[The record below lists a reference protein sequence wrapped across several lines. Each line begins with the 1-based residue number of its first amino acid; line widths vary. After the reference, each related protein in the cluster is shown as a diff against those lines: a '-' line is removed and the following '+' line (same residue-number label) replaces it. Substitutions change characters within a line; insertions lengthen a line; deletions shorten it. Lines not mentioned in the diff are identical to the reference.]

1 MKRER
6 TKKITLSISILAVV
20 TAIITVVALL
30 VNTQNKKAKLLA
42 DPEIQ
47 KSMEY
52 EQVQEGDEK
61 VPNTDYVQFD
71 AFFLRD
77 LDGDGYAE
85 QVRGMCRDINKTDTL
100 YMNLN
105 VLTNGKLVDGKI
117 TIKTSN
123 MNLSTAIVEDNV
135 IKQNYISNNTTEIA
149 LKDINNGTQKLIYGT
164 VNASNFGNDINK
176 YSQVNSVV
184 LTGKHIADDGTET
197 QISKTVDFNVDWY
210 GSVTASIYNYTGTQ
224 NIEEITDE
232 NKENITLNFSVTTR
246 ETTDDLILKKAV
258 LEGNIPTVNGY
269 KPTSVELTS
278 SDVNFEYDEET
289 GNFTITREASINE
302 AGIVTKTVSDYN
314 TFTFKVTYPYELYES
329 LTGDTLSL
337 QVPVKAY
344 YEGFNN
350 PNDEFQNP
358 VQSNIAERNITFL
371 WRKTEGSVARFD
383 VTIGKYRGY
392 DGNYIISK
400 EEPLKIYNG
409 TAEETED
416 LYEVRWYAYTGN
428 QINVDSIQMKENST
442 PYTDRFLNTE
452 STYFNMSDYTKN
464 TGIYFSN
471 IENTLGEDGYIKV
484 INDETGEEIHTFTKE
499 DWNNYSSSS
508 PYMYAEPVKHIR
520 IETSKANKN
529 ASFYVY
535 NIKEIDDNVLTA
547 TFTKEEFDKLE
558 YVYTYLT
565 GNVKTEGTAEYTKIN
580 DDTANARY
588 EEPIAVASITVN
600 RDTIGTQNTEKDIDL
615 TITTR
620 NDYYNMK
627 GWTNGRFLVELPEE
641 VLDVE
646 INSVNISNSSVKL
659 LAYEIVEQDGK
670 KFIKIETENENEAN
684 YTITINTNLTADPRS
699 VTQSKSVKL
708 YAYNE
713 FCNNYKNT
721 TADIYDVDGDE
732 NVTENVNYATDTLN
746 IVALSSLLT
755 NQQAT
760 NYNEAGETAV
770 APQIATIDKTEAD
783 TATVNVSVTNNFSG
797 TISEVSILGKIPFK
811 GNTFS
816 INGTD
821 LGSNYTTQMVDG
833 GITVPE
839 DMKDKVTV
847 YYSEKENPTT
857 DLNDGENGWTTT
869 PDFSKVK
876 TYLID
881 LGDYVLNVK
890 ENRVFTYQ
898 IKVPSTVSYN
908 DVSYSTHAVYFCL
921 DTAEGKFK
929 TQTETTKLGFRIE
942 RKYHLNMQKVK
953 EDTTVP
959 VQGATFSITAEGED
973 ETKLGTTNNSGT
985 FTIQNL
991 FVDKTYI
998 LKEIRTPGSYEKN
1011 ETEVKFKVIVQDDKL
1026 VLQILEGQDS
1036 LKEYNITQA
1045 TTDSRGI
1052 LNFKVENTPKYKV
1065 ILTKKDNTDGSL
1077 LAGVKYKLEEEGLG
1091 NGITVAT
1098 NKEGTL
1104 TLTGL
1109 SHDVEYTL
1117 TETEAKDYYVNE
1129 TPVKFKVVNNSGKLE
1144 FVVTSGSFNSN
1155 SQVTTGTGVT
1165 GLDAQDTVTAELTNE
1180 KIPTYQVSVKK
1191 FAKEE
1196 DTTLKG
1202 AQYKITGEGIDEKG
1216 ATYTTDETGVLTIPN
1231 LYEYVEGKN
1240 ITGVYTLQEITPPE
1254 GYALDSREL
1263 QFRVKRNTE
1272 GALELEILGDNF
1284 LRNSSVQDNTIN
1296 LEFEDEPLFKIT
1308 KIDGATKLPIQNAK
1322 FVIKEIDESYN
1333 ELGFAKDI
1341 NGNVVGTLEEN
1352 VGAGSI
1358 TFPLDEEIYPWSKL
1372 EDGTYQSGISG
1383 LTSKTST
1390 MTSKEFTLEKDGN
1403 ISFEWAVSA
1412 ESASYDYVYY
1422 TITNTKDNST
1432 IGGTST
1438 KIGGNKNVTDYNDLS
1453 FETVTEELEAGT
1465 YKIAFTYRTDSSNS
1479 YGLDSGFVK
1488 NIKVEGMNT
1497 QIPVVKT
1504 DENGE
1509 ISYGLKA
1516 GLYKATEIEAPEGY
1530 EFAENEADRTYYF
1543 GIGASKA
1550 QETEFGTSFN
1560 ASVAGDLWNKVE
1572 AVESTTDN
1580 GFVTSGY
1587 FTKEADLNNDG
1598 LADVKG
1604 NVSYYS
1610 GFIAKYN
1617 KEGNMEI
1624 ANSVYTE
1631 SGEVILHKVI
1641 QTNDGGYVVGG
1652 SFTGTNLQ
1660 VGEVSTG
1667 LTNTTNDLKGI
1678 VIKLSSS
1685 GSYEWAKEVAQEGL
1699 DYDVTALT
1707 QNLEGNIV
1715 AGVTT
1720 GENPKVIEYTN
1731 TDGSINGETTISAN
1745 VQISD
1750 MDGYNSQDV
1759 IIVSQG
1765 LTDTTTGRIDLYSN
1779 GSVTAGSELDFNA
1792 NAVARLDNGKAIIVG
1807 NYTGTAQT
1815 VKTKGNY
1822 DGIIIEYDINSST
1835 INSSKFI
1842 RGTLDEVLTS
1852 VTKTTDGGY
1861 MIGGYTYSS
1870 QVDFNQEE
1878 TTWEIPS
1885 ISGDSD
1891 GFVIKYDS
1899 DGNQAWYKQV
1909 TGDNLDEVTGVA
1921 ERDENEFVAVGYF
1934 NSTTVKG
1941 DTADSQGAS
1950 LSKYSDGFV
1959 FNYGEIIT
1967 APEVPESS
1975 EITIENNLKKF
1986 QITTDVEEVNGVKGG
2001 TITGEDEAPYE
2012 VVEYGKDSTKEIK
2025 IVPDENYKIVK
2036 ITVNGEN
2043 YEFTPAEDG
2052 SFTMPQFTNMQ
2063 TNKHI
2068 VVTFS
2073 NTASSVLVHHYVDGT
2088 QTKVAEDEHIAGTIG
2103 ESYTTAPHMDLE
2115 EYELKQVDGEYVIPD
2130 NASGTFTQEEQVITY
2145 YYVKKQV
2152 PLTVHHYI
2160 EGTNEQVPLA
2170 SGELAQDVVTKG
2182 EIGTEYTTVAL
2193 TPEELNPKYELSIT
2207 PSNANGIYS
2216 KDGIVVTYY
2225 YKAKNVEVTTT
2236 VQTHKETNEMGEEV
2250 DVAGGTIS
2258 GQNQKPYETV
2268 VYGEDSKNDIVA
2280 IPDENY
2286 QVKQIL
2292 INGEPLEFTPEEDGT
2307 VILNKFTDMT
2317 EDKHVVVEFEK
2328 IPAKVIVH
2336 YYIEGTTNKVPLQ
2349 DGGTAEDVT
2358 QTGVVGDIYAT
2369 KEAVN
2374 VNNKYELVA
2383 IPTNASGTM
2392 TRDTIVVIYY
2402 YKLKETSVIVHHYI
2416 DGTENKVPSKDGGV
2430 VEDETMTGKVDDTYT
2445 TKVSTNIANNYE
2457 VIASKLPANASGT
2470 MTVEQIVVTYY
2481 YQLKTPTLESN
2492 ISKTSTLNKV
2502 TEKDEEIPYTITYTA
2517 NIDTYIGDAEVI
2529 IVDTLPYEIDE
2540 ASSDLAGGEYN
2551 ATAKTITWKETIT
2564 GIDTFANIK
2573 KQVNITKEIKVKYK
2587 NLDVTQA
2594 NVTNKVTGT
2603 INLKTPAKT
2612 DVAEATKN
2620 IPTEFKKAIKV
2631 TKVWND
2637 NNNIAEKRPANV
2649 TLVLTGDS
2657 KTYKQQLT
2665 SANAVAGDTN
2675 TWEYTFV
2682 DLPKYDTTGN
2692 EIAYVL
2698 SEENL
2703 TSTFYTSSV
2712 NQEAKTVT
2720 NTFNVPDQ
2728 KITVTVHKAW
2738 DDNSNSA
2745 GKRPTEV
2752 TLTLT
2757 GTGEGIN
2764 ITKEQKL
2771 TSANVASGNNNVW
2784 EYTFVDL
2791 PKYDNY
2797 GDEVEYTVNEKDLNT
2812 EFYIKSSVEQTTKTV
2827 TNTFQ
2832 VPGDK
2837 VEIPVTKIWDDNNDE
2852 AKKRPASVTLQVK
2865 NGTKIVAEETVTEA
2879 DEWKHTF
2886 SVPKYDENGDVI
2898 TYTIAEKDLGNIF
2911 YTAENTVID
2920 QEAKTITNKFVVPDE
2935 KISIP
2940 VTKIW
2945 DDNNNSVGKRP
2956 EKVTMVLTAT
2966 TRSQSIILS
2975 EFGAEGEQFKH
2986 ELTAANAVEG
2996 DSNTWEYVFTDL
3008 PKYDKYGNTLSYELT
3023 EELDSIYYKE
3033 NYRDD
3038 LSYYTITNTFK
3049 VPADKISI
3057 PVVKV
3062 WNDNNN
3068 TANKRPDN
3076 VVLVLTGNDG
3086 SEARKV
3092 TLGGQYADPT
3102 NGNRWLYTFTDLPK
3116 YNATNGDEIVYTLS
3130 EEKINSKFYTTSVNQ
3145 ETKTVTN
3152 TFSVPDEKVPVTVSK
3167 VWNDNNNSA
3176 GKRPTNVTIAIS
3188 GNGKTEKV
3196 TLNSG
3201 NVITNDNIWEYIFTD
3216 LPKYDANGDE
3226 IVYTIAEEL
3235 SDEENNKFYTSN
3247 INQES
3252 KTITNTFSVP
3262 DEKVSVTVTKV
3273 WDDNSNSA
3281 GKRPTNITLKV
3292 TGNGQEYTK
3301 EITEA
3306 HKEASNSNNWKY
3318 TFTDLPKYDANG
3330 DEITYTIDEKDT
3342 NSKFYTKTSVN
3353 QTTKTIVNTFQ
3364 VPGENVTIPVTKI
3377 WDDDNNKAKKR
3388 PESVT
3393 LQVKNGE
3400 QVVAEQPVT
3409 VDTEWKHE
3417 FTVPKYD
3424 SNGNEIVYTIDE
3436 ADLNNK
3442 YYEKGNVDQTAR
3454 TITNV
3459 SKYGKVTVH
3468 YYIMNTDGTTTTIR
3482 VPDTNGTEIQDVL
3495 IEGKQGEN
3503 YDTTPAENVKQNY
3516 ELVAEKLPA
3525 NATGTI
3531 TAEDTEVIYYYRLK
3545 TPSVTNN
3552 ITKTG
3557 TDRITVANQEM
3568 SYTVTYTANVAD
3580 YIGNAEVTIVDTLP
3594 YEIDEAKSDL
3604 AGGVYDSAS
3613 KTITWKENVSDIN
3626 SYTGNGTVNV
3636 TKTFKVVY
3644 VGLDI
3649 NQEKVVNNV
3658 KGNIKLL
3665 APEKT
3670 SEDTTSSF
3678 DTPIYKAIISSEKLV
3693 DKTEAI
3699 EGEKVTYTVRIAN
3712 EGNLAKTVTVR
3723 DTLPAGITFDND
3735 TLIQVGTTGT
3745 VYTEQNLKNGIPV
3758 EVPANG
3764 SIDVVFAGKVDK
3776 LASNEYSKT
3785 LTNQATVD
3793 NEPTNEVTTNV
3804 TKANITAHKEAEPVS
3819 GNKVRLGD
3827 EITYRI
3833 RVRNDG
3839 TREGTA
3845 IVKDTIPTG
3854 TTFVE
3859 GSVKIDNI
3867 ADSTKTATDLA
3878 NGITLNVPMSTE
3890 KVVEF
3895 KVTVNKLIDGTKI
3908 KNTAYINQ
3916 NGEDKKVPEEPEHT
3930 YVEPK
3935 EEQSISKNGTATI
3948 ESLNGEITYNINYTA
3963 RITDYSGR
3971 ATVKLVDKLPYAI
3984 DEAKSDLAGGTYD
3997 AQAQT
4002 ITWEEAVEGIQLT
4015 EEKEVTINKT
4025 VKVVYIGISQET
4037 TAIKNVVTGH
4047 IEYETPEMISDEVT
4061 ANWTTTTGFIVN
4073 IPVSKVWEDDSNKL
4087 GQRPTKVVFKLHG
4100 SDGSEYTKELAKPGT
4115 AGSTTTQ
4122 DSTNPNKWNDIF
4134 ENLPKYDE
4142 NKQEIVYTL
4151 TEEEKTE
4158 GDLRY
4163 YDSIVTDK
4171 TVTNTNKYGK
4181 VTVHHYIMNTDGS
4194 LTTTRVPDV
4203 NGTEI
4208 PDVVIEGKEGT
4219 SYETEPATNI
4229 NEKYELVAEKLPA
4242 NATGTIEK
4250 YNEEKPQEV
4259 IYYYRLKP
4267 AKVLINYLEKDED
4280 TDDSNNLVLTAQEK
4294 IDGHVDDVYNTDTDH
4309 RKETIEK
4316 DGKTYTLVS
4325 DSGNKTGNMTVQ
4337 DITVTYYYLQNT
4349 KATVRYVER
4358 NPETHEIVK
4367 DLEEPTVKEGLVGD
4381 EFVTNS
4387 KDFVGYKLVE
4397 SPEKTTIEMTKEEQT
4412 LIYYYE
4418 PVYTG
4423 LIENHIDDKTG
4434 KVLYTETHDVQVG
4447 EDYDIPS
4454 KEFEGYD
4461 LVESKL
4467 PENAKGTMGEELVTV
4482 NYYYIKK
4489 AVLEVNYIDKL
4500 TGEPLTEQIVDE
4512 TKHEGDEY
4520 TTEQKTF
4527 ENYDLIEVPEN
4538 STGTMVVET
4547 DEEGNITNNRTV
4559 VTYYY
4564 SKKSA
4569 GVEEHHIDIRTG
4581 EELEE
4586 PTLHKGHVGDE
4597 YDIKAKEFLSYVVAT
4612 TDKDGNNVLPENAT
4626 GTMTAEKIVVNYYY
4640 NQPAKVIVHYVEKA
4654 TGKELEEINPETGEL
4669 QNSQVVI
4676 EGFNQDEYE
4685 TTAKEFEYYTLIESP
4700 EEPNGTMKVE
4710 IVKDEEGNDI
4720 VNNTIELYYYYEAK
4734 PFNIGVEKEITG
4746 IIVNGER
4753 RAPENGKLEKVEIY
4767 RKSTENTSV
4776 QVEYKIKVM
4785 NTGEVNGN
4793 ATIEENIPEGMNLA
4807 NNDGTWE
4814 EQEGKLIKVIPEL
4827 GAGET
4832 KEYTVLLNWEQ
4843 TGENMGEKANEAKLV
4858 ETGNVPGFVDN
4869 NDKDNTSNAN
4879 VIISVETGELPI
4891 GLILALVAL
4900 VGLETVTLR
4909 YAVVLTKRQKKK
4921 VNKK

>member
-1 MKRER
+1 MKGKR
-6 TKKITLSISILAVV
+6 TKKITLSISALAVV

-30 VNTQNKKAKLLA
+30 VNTQNQKAKLLA

-164 VNASNFGNDINK
+164 VNASNFGNDTNK

-197 QISKTVDFNVDWY
+197 QISKKVDFNVDWY
-210 GSVTASIYNYTGTQ
+210 GSVTASISNYTGTQ

-258 LEGNIPTVNGY
+258 LEGTIPTVNGY

-314 TFTFKVTYPYELYES
+314 TFNFKVTYPYELYES

-337 QVPVKAY
+337 IVPVKAY

-358 VQSNIAERNITFL
+358 IQSNIAERNITFL
-371 WRKTEGSVARFD
+371 WRKPEGSVARFD

-409 TAEETED
+409 TAEETEN
-416 LYEVRWYAYTGN
+416 LYEVRWYAYTGD

-535 NIKEIDDNVLTA
+535 NIKEINDNVLTA

-565 GNVKTEGTAEYTKIN
+565 GNVKTEGSAEYTKIN

-588 EEPIAVASITVN
+588 EEPISVASITVN

-615 TITTR
+615 KITTR

-641 VLDVE
+641 ILDVE

-659 LAYEIVEQDGK
+659 LAYEIIEKDGK

-732 NVTENVNYATDTLN
+732 NLTENVNYSTDTLN
-746 IVALSSLLT
+746 IVAPSSLLT

-783 TATVNVSVTNNFSG
+783 TATVNVSVTNNYSG
-797 TISEVSILGKIPFK
+797 TISEVSILGKIPFE

-839 DMKDKVTV
+839 DMQDKFTV

-857 DLNDGENGWTTT
+857 DLNDSENGWTTT

-908 DVSYSTHAVYFCL
+908 DVSYSAHAVYFCL
-921 DTAEGKFK
+921 DTAEGKFR

-942 RKYHLNMQKVK
+942 RKYHLNMTKVK
-953 EDTTVP
+953 ENTTVP
-959 VQGATFSITAEGED
+959 VQGATFSITPEGED
-973 ETKLGTTNNSGT
+973 DTKLGTTNNSGT

-1011 ETEVKFKVIVQDDKL
+1011 ETEVKFKVTVQDDKL

-1036 LKEYNITQA
+1036 LKEYSITQA

-1077 LAGVKYKLEEEGLG
+1077 LAGVKYKLEGEGLG

-1216 ATYTTDETGVLTIPN
+1216 ATYTTDDTGVLTIPN

-1272 GALELEILGDNF
+1272 GALELEVLGDNF

-1322 FVIKEIDESYN
+1322 FVIKEIDENYN

-1358 TFPLDEEIYPWSKL
+1358 TFPLDEETYPWSKL

-1403 ISFEWAVSA
+1403 ISFEWAVSS

-1438 KIGGNKNVTDYNDLS
+1438 KIGGNKEVTDYNDLS

-1530 EFAENEADRTYYF
+1530 ELAENEADRTYYF

-1604 NVSYYS
+1604 NDSYYS

-1731 TDGSINGETTISAN
+1731 TDGNINYETTISAN

-1885 ISGDSD
+1885 ISGNSD
-1891 GFVIKYDS
+1891 GFVIKYDAE
-1899 DGNQAWYKQV
+1899 GNQAWYKQV

-1986 QITTDVEEVNGVKGG
+1986 QITTDVEEVDGVKGG

-2012 VVEYGKDSTKEIK
+2012 IVEYGKDSTKEIK

-2073 NTASSVLVHHYVDGT
+2073 NTASSVLVHHYIDGT

-2216 KDGIVVTYY
+2216 KDGVVVTYY

-2280 IPDENY
+2280 VPDENY

-2336 YYIEGTTNKVPLQ
+2336 YYIEGTTDKVPLQ
-2349 DGGTAEDVT
+2349 DGGTADDVT

-2369 KEAVN
+2369 KPADN
-2374 VNNKYELVA
+2374 VNSMYEL
-2383 IPTNASGTM
+2383 ISTPTNASGTM
-2392 TRDTIVVIYY
+2392 TKDTIEVIYY
-2402 YKLKETSVIVHHYI
+2402 YKLKATSVLVHHYKENT
-2416 DGTENKVPSKDGGV
+2416 TEKLSNDV
-2430 VEDETMTGKVDDTYT
+2430 TMNGEVGDSYT
-2445 TKVSTNIANNYE
+2445 TQVATDIPQNYE
-2457 VIASKLPANASGT
+2457 LVATPANATGS
-2470 MTVEQIVVTYY
+2470 MTEEQIVVTYY
-2481 YQLKTPTLESN
+2481 Y
-2492 ISKTSTLNKV
+2492 
-2502 TEKDEEIPYTITYTA
+2502 
-2517 NIDTYIGDAEVI
+2517 
-2529 IVDTLPYEIDE
+2529 
-2540 ASSDLAGGEYN
+2540 
-2551 ATAKTITWKETIT
+2551 
-2564 GIDTFANIK
+2564 
-2573 KQVNITKEIKVKYK
+2573 
-2587 NLDVTQA
+2587 
-2594 NVTNKVTGT
+2594 
-2603 INLKTPAKT
+2603 
-2612 DVAEATKN
+2612 
-2620 IPTEFKKAIKV
+2620 
-2631 TKVWND
+2631 
-2637 NNNIAEKRPANV
+2637 
-2649 TLVLTGDS
+2649 
-2657 KTYKQQLT
+2657 
-2665 SANAVAGDTN
+2665 
-2675 TWEYTFV
+2675 
-2682 DLPKYDTTGN
+2682 
-2692 EIAYVL
+2692 
-2698 SEENL
+2698 
-2703 TSTFYTSSV
+2703 
-2712 NQEAKTVT
+2712 
-2720 NTFNVPDQ
+2720 
-2728 KITVTVHKAW
+2728 
-2738 DDNSNSA
+2738 
-2745 GKRPTEV
+2745 
-2752 TLTLT
+2752 
-2757 GTGEGIN
+2757 
-2764 ITKEQKL
+2764 
-2771 TSANVASGNNNVW
+2771 
-2784 EYTFVDL
+2784 
-2791 PKYDNY
+2791 
-2797 GDEVEYTVNEKDLNT
+2797 
-2812 EFYIKSSVEQTTKTV
+2812 
-2827 TNTFQ
+2827 
-2832 VPGDK
+2832 
-2837 VEIPVTKIWDDNNDE
+2837 
-2852 AKKRPASVTLQVK
+2852 
-2865 NGTKIVAEETVTEA
+2865 
-2879 DEWKHTF
+2879 
-2886 SVPKYDENGDVI
+2886 
-2898 TYTIAEKDLGNIF
+2898 
-2911 YTAENTVID
+2911 
-2920 QEAKTITNKFVVPDE
+2920 
-2935 KISIP
+2935 
-2940 VTKIW
+2940 
-2945 DDNNNSVGKRP
+2945 
-2956 EKVTMVLTAT
+2956 
-2966 TRSQSIILS
+2966 
-2975 EFGAEGEQFKH
+2975 
-2986 ELTAANAVEG
+2986 
-2996 DSNTWEYVFTDL
+2996 
-3008 PKYDKYGNTLSYELT
+3008 
-3023 EELDSIYYKE
+3023 
-3033 NYRDD
+3033 
-3038 LSYYTITNTFK
+3038 
-3049 VPADKISI
+3049 
-3057 PVVKV
+3057 
-3062 WNDNNN
+3062 
-3068 TANKRPDN
+3068 
-3076 VVLVLTGNDG
+3076 
-3086 SEARKV
+3086 
-3092 TLGGQYADPT
+3092 
-3102 NGNRWLYTFTDLPK
+3102 
-3116 YNATNGDEIVYTLS
+3116 
-3130 EEKINSKFYTTSVNQ
+3130 
-3145 ETKTVTN
+3145 
-3152 TFSVPDEKVPVTVSK
+3152 
-3167 VWNDNNNSA
+3167 
-3176 GKRPTNVTIAIS
+3176 
-3188 GNGKTEKV
+3188 
-3196 TLNSG
+3196 
-3201 NVITNDNIWEYIFTD
+3201 
-3216 LPKYDANGDE
+3216 
-3226 IVYTIAEEL
+3226 
-3235 SDEENNKFYTSN
+3235 
-3247 INQES
+3247 
-3252 KTITNTFSVP
+3252 
-3262 DEKVSVTVTKV
+3262 
-3273 WDDNSNSA
+3273 
-3281 GKRPTNITLKV
+3281 
-3292 TGNGQEYTK
+3292 
-3301 EITEA
+3301 
-3306 HKEASNSNNWKY
+3306 
-3318 TFTDLPKYDANG
+3318 
-3330 DEITYTIDEKDT
+3330 
-3342 NSKFYTKTSVN
+3342 
-3353 QTTKTIVNTFQ
+3353 
-3364 VPGENVTIPVTKI
+3364 
-3377 WDDDNNKAKKR
+3377 
-3388 PESVT
+3388 
-3393 LQVKNGE
+3393 
-3400 QVVAEQPVT
+3400 
-3409 VDTEWKHE
+3409 
-3417 FTVPKYD
+3417 
-3424 SNGNEIVYTIDE
+3424 
-3436 ADLNNK
+3436 
-3442 YYEKGNVDQTAR
+3442 
-3454 TITNV
+3454 
-3459 SKYGKVTVH
+3459 
-3468 YYIMNTDGTTTTIR
+3468 
-3482 VPDTNGTEIQDVL
+3482 
-3495 IEGKQGEN
+3495 
-3503 YDTTPAENVKQNY
+3503 
-3516 ELVAEKLPA
+3516 
-3525 NATGTI
+3525 
-3531 TAEDTEVIYYYRLK
+3531 RLK
-3545 TPSVTNN
+3545 TPN
-3552 ITKTG
+3552 ITNQVINKTG

-3568 SYTVTYTANVAD
+3568 SYTVTYTANVTD

-3604 AGGVYDSAS
+3604 AGGTYDSAS
-3613 KTITWKENVSDIN
+3613 KTITWKDNVSNID
-3626 SYTGNGTVNV
+3626 SYNGNGTVNV

-3644 VGLDI
+3644 VGIDI
-3649 NQEKVVNNV
+3649 MTTDRVVNNV

-3665 APEKT
+3665 TPEKT
-3670 SEDTTSSF
+3670 SEDVTGSQEST
-3678 DTPIYKAIISSEKLV
+3678 IYKAIISSEKLV

-3699 EGEKVTYTVRIAN
+3699 EGEKVTYTIRITN

-3804 TKANITAHKEAEPVS
+3804 TKANITAHKEAEPAS

-3859 GSVKIDNI
+3859 GSVKIDNV
-3867 ADSTKTATDLA
+3867 ADSTKTATDLQ
-3878 NGITLNVPMSTE
+3878 NGISITVGVGAE

-3935 EEQSISKNGTATI
+3935 EEQHISKNGTATI
-3948 ESLNGEITYNINYTA
+3948 ENLNSEITYNINYTA

-3971 ATVKLVDKLPYAI
+3971 ATVKLIDTLPYAI
-3984 DEAKSDLAGGTYD
+3984 DEARSDLAGGTYD

-4002 ITWEEAVEGIQLT
+4002 ITWKEAVEGIQLT

-4025 VKVVYIGISQET
+4025 VKVVYTGISQET

-4047 IEYETPEMISDEVT
+4047 IEYETPEMTSDEVT

-4208 PDVVIEGKEGT
+4208 ADVVIEGKEGDPYT
-4219 SYETEPATNI
+4219 TAEANNI
-4229 NEKYELVAEKLPA
+4229 NEKYELVAERLPA

-4358 NPETHEIVK
+4358 NPETHDIVK

-4586 PTLHKGHVGDE
+4586 PTLHEGHVGDE

-4612 TDKDGNNVLPENAT
+4612 TDKDGNNVLPENAA
-4626 GTMTAEKIVVNYYY
+4626 GTMTEEKIVVNYYY

-4654 TGKELEEINPETGEL
+4654 TGKEIEEINPETGEL

-4676 EGFNQDEYE
+4676 EGFNQDKYE

-4710 IVKDEEGNDI
+4710 IVKDEEGKDI
-4720 VNNTIELYYYYEAK
+4720 VNNTIDVYYYYEAK
-4734 PFNIGVEKEITG
+4734 TFNIGVEKEITG

-4753 RAPENGKLEKVEIY
+4753 RAPTNGKLEKVEIY
-4767 RKSTENTSV
+4767 RKSTESTSV
-4776 QVEYKIKVM
+4776 QVEYKIKVS
-4785 NTGEVNGN
+4785 NTGEVSGN
-4793 ATIEENIPEGMNLA
+4793 ATIEENIPEGMSLA

-4843 TGENMGEKANEAKLV
+4843 TGENMGEKANEVKLV

>member
-1 MKRER
+1 MKGKR
-6 TKKITLSISILAVV
+6 TKKITLSISALAVV

-30 VNTQNKKAKLLA
+30 VNTQNQKAKLLA

-164 VNASNFGNDINK
+164 VNASNFGNDTNK

-210 GSVTASIYNYTGTQ
+210 GSVTASISNYTGTQ

-258 LEGNIPTVNGY
+258 LEGTIPTVNGY

-314 TFTFKVTYPYELYES
+314 TFNFKVTYPYELYES

-337 QVPVKAY
+337 IVPVKAY

-358 VQSNIAERNITFL
+358 IQSNIAERNITFL
-371 WRKTEGSVARFD
+371 WRKPEGSVARFD

-416 LYEVRWYAYTGN
+416 LYEVRWYAYTGD

-565 GNVKTEGTAEYTKIN
+565 GNVKTEGSAEYTKIN

-588 EEPIAVASITVN
+588 EEPISVASITVN

-615 TITTR
+615 KITTR

-641 VLDVE
+641 ILDVE

-659 LAYEIVEQDGK
+659 LAYEIIEKDGK

-732 NVTENVNYATDTLN
+732 NLTENVNYSTDTLN
-746 IVALSSLLT
+746 IVAPSSLLT

-783 TATVNVSVTNNFSG
+783 TATVNVSVTNNYSG

-908 DVSYSTHAVYFCL
+908 DVSYSAHAVYFCL

-942 RKYHLNMQKVK
+942 RKYHFNMQKVK

-1011 ETEVKFKVIVQDDKL
+1011 ETEVKFKVTVQDDKL

-1036 LKEYNITQA
+1036 LKEYSITQA

-1077 LAGVKYKLEEEGLG
+1077 LAGVKYKLEGEGLG

-1216 ATYTTDETGVLTIPN
+1216 ATYTTDDTGVLTIPN

-1272 GALELEILGDNF
+1272 GALELEVLGDNF

-1322 FVIKEIDESYN
+1322 FVIKEIDENYN

-1358 TFPLDEEIYPWSKL
+1358 TFPLDEETYPWSKL

-1403 ISFEWAVSA
+1403 ISFEWAVSS
-1412 ESASYDYVYY
+1412 ENASYDYVYY

-1438 KIGGNKNVTDYNDLS
+1438 KIGGNSSITDYNDLS

-1465 YKIAFTYRTDSSNS
+1465 YKIAFTYRTDGSNS
-1479 YGLDSGFVK
+1479 EGLDSGFVK
-1488 NIKVEGMNT
+1488 NIKLEGMNT

-1530 EFAENEADRTYYF
+1530 ELAENEADRTYYF

-1604 NVSYYS
+1604 NDSYYS

-1641 QTNDGGYVVGG
+1641 QTNDGGYLVGG
-1652 SFTGTNLQ
+1652 SFTGANLQ

-1731 TDGSINGETTISAN
+1731 TDGNINYETTISAN

-1815 VKTKGNY
+1815 VSTKGNY

-1885 ISGDSD
+1885 ISGNSD
-1891 GFVIKYDS
+1891 GFVIKYDAE
-1899 DGNQAWYKQV
+1899 GNQAWYKQV

-1986 QITTDVEEVNGVKGG
+1986 QITTDIEEVDGVKGG

-2012 VVEYGKDSTKEIK
+2012 TVEYGKDSTKEIK

-2073 NTASSVLVHHYVDGT
+2073 NTASSVLVHHYIDGT

-2216 KDGIVVTYY
+2216 KDGVVVTYY

-2280 IPDENY
+2280 VPDENY

-2336 YYIEGTTNKVPLQ
+2336 YYIEGTTDKVPLQ
-2349 DGGTAEDVT
+2349 DGGTADDVT

-2369 KEAVN
+2369 KPADN
-2374 VNNKYELVA
+2374 VNSMYEL
-2383 IPTNASGTM
+2383 ISTPTNASGTM
-2392 TRDTIVVIYY
+2392 TKDTIEVIYY
-2402 YKLKETSVIVHHYI
+2402 YKLKATSVLVHHYKENT
-2416 DGTENKVPSKDGGV
+2416 TEKLSNDV
-2430 VEDETMTGKVDDTYT
+2430 TINGKVGESYT
-2445 TKVSTNIANNYE
+2445 TQVAT
-2457 VIASKLPANASGT
+2457 
-2470 MTVEQIVVTYY
+2470 
-2481 YQLKTPTLESN
+2481 
-2492 ISKTSTLNKV
+2492 
-2502 TEKDEEIPYTITYTA
+2502 DIP
-2517 NIDTYIGDAEVI
+2517 
-2529 IVDTLPYEIDE
+2529 
-2540 ASSDLAGGEYN
+2540 
-2551 ATAKTITWKETIT
+2551 
-2564 GIDTFANIK
+2564 
-2573 KQVNITKEIKVKYK
+2573 
-2587 NLDVTQA
+2587 
-2594 NVTNKVTGT
+2594 
-2603 INLKTPAKT
+2603 
-2612 DVAEATKN
+2612 
-2620 IPTEFKKAIKV
+2620 
-2631 TKVWND
+2631 
-2637 NNNIAEKRPANV
+2637 
-2649 TLVLTGDS
+2649 
-2657 KTYKQQLT
+2657 
-2665 SANAVAGDTN
+2665 
-2675 TWEYTFV
+2675 
-2682 DLPKYDTTGN
+2682 
-2692 EIAYVL
+2692 
-2698 SEENL
+2698 
-2703 TSTFYTSSV
+2703 
-2712 NQEAKTVT
+2712 
-2720 NTFNVPDQ
+2720 
-2728 KITVTVHKAW
+2728 
-2738 DDNSNSA
+2738 
-2745 GKRPTEV
+2745 
-2752 TLTLT
+2752 
-2757 GTGEGIN
+2757 
-2764 ITKEQKL
+2764 
-2771 TSANVASGNNNVW
+2771 
-2784 EYTFVDL
+2784 
-2791 PKYDNY
+2791 
-2797 GDEVEYTVNEKDLNT
+2797 
-2812 EFYIKSSVEQTTKTV
+2812 
-2827 TNTFQ
+2827 
-2832 VPGDK
+2832 
-2837 VEIPVTKIWDDNNDE
+2837 
-2852 AKKRPASVTLQVK
+2852 
-2865 NGTKIVAEETVTEA
+2865 
-2879 DEWKHTF
+2879 
-2886 SVPKYDENGDVI
+2886 
-2898 TYTIAEKDLGNIF
+2898 
-2911 YTAENTVID
+2911 
-2920 QEAKTITNKFVVPDE
+2920 
-2935 KISIP
+2935 
-2940 VTKIW
+2940 
-2945 DDNNNSVGKRP
+2945 
-2956 EKVTMVLTAT
+2956 
-2966 TRSQSIILS
+2966 
-2975 EFGAEGEQFKH
+2975 
-2986 ELTAANAVEG
+2986 
-2996 DSNTWEYVFTDL
+2996 
-3008 PKYDKYGNTLSYELT
+3008 
-3023 EELDSIYYKE
+3023 
-3033 NYRDD
+3033 
-3038 LSYYTITNTFK
+3038 
-3049 VPADKISI
+3049 
-3057 PVVKV
+3057 
-3062 WNDNNN
+3062 
-3068 TANKRPDN
+3068 
-3076 VVLVLTGNDG
+3076 
-3086 SEARKV
+3086 
-3092 TLGGQYADPT
+3092 
-3102 NGNRWLYTFTDLPK
+3102 
-3116 YNATNGDEIVYTLS
+3116 
-3130 EEKINSKFYTTSVNQ
+3130 
-3145 ETKTVTN
+3145 
-3152 TFSVPDEKVPVTVSK
+3152 
-3167 VWNDNNNSA
+3167 
-3176 GKRPTNVTIAIS
+3176 
-3188 GNGKTEKV
+3188 
-3196 TLNSG
+3196 
-3201 NVITNDNIWEYIFTD
+3201 
-3216 LPKYDANGDE
+3216 
-3226 IVYTIAEEL
+3226 
-3235 SDEENNKFYTSN
+3235 
-3247 INQES
+3247 
-3252 KTITNTFSVP
+3252 
-3262 DEKVSVTVTKV
+3262 
-3273 WDDNSNSA
+3273 
-3281 GKRPTNITLKV
+3281 
-3292 TGNGQEYTK
+3292 
-3301 EITEA
+3301 
-3306 HKEASNSNNWKY
+3306 
-3318 TFTDLPKYDANG
+3318 
-3330 DEITYTIDEKDT
+3330 
-3342 NSKFYTKTSVN
+3342 
-3353 QTTKTIVNTFQ
+3353 
-3364 VPGENVTIPVTKI
+3364 
-3377 WDDDNNKAKKR
+3377 
-3388 PESVT
+3388 
-3393 LQVKNGE
+3393 
-3400 QVVAEQPVT
+3400 
-3409 VDTEWKHE
+3409 
-3417 FTVPKYD
+3417 
-3424 SNGNEIVYTIDE
+3424 
-3436 ADLNNK
+3436 
-3442 YYEKGNVDQTAR
+3442 
-3454 TITNV
+3454 
-3459 SKYGKVTVH
+3459 
-3468 YYIMNTDGTTTTIR
+3468 
-3482 VPDTNGTEIQDVL
+3482 
-3495 IEGKQGEN
+3495 
-3503 YDTTPAENVKQNY
+3503 QNY
-3516 ELVAEKLPA
+3516 ELVATPS
-3525 NATGTI
+3525 NATGTM
-3531 TAEDTEVIYYYRLK
+3531 AEDQIVVIYYYRLK
-3545 TPSVTNN
+3545 TPN
-3552 ITKTG
+3552 ITNQVINKTG

-3568 SYTVTYTANVAD
+3568 SYTVTYRAEVID

-3594 YEIDEAKSDL
+3594 YEIDKAKSDL
-3604 AGGVYDSAS
+3604 AGGTYDSAS
-3613 KTITWKENVSDIN
+3613 KTITWKDNVSNID
-3626 SYTGNGTVNV
+3626 SYNGNGTVNV

-3644 VGLDI
+3644 VGIDI
-3649 NQEKVVNNV
+3649 MTTDRVVNNV

-3665 APEKT
+3665 TPEKT
-3670 SEDTTSSF
+3670 SEDVTGSQEST
-3678 DTPIYKAIISSEKLV
+3678 IYKAIISSEKLV

-3699 EGEKVTYTVRIAN
+3699 EGEKVTYTIRITN

-3804 TKANITAHKEAEPVS
+3804 TKANITAHKEAEPAS

-3859 GSVKIDNI
+3859 GSVKIDNV
-3867 ADSTKTATDLA
+3867 ADSTKTATDLQ
-3878 NGITLNVPMSTE
+3878 NGISITVGVGAE

-4025 VKVVYIGISQET
+4025 IKVVYTGISQET

-4047 IEYETPEMISDEVT
+4047 IEYETPEMESDEVT

-4208 PDVVIEGKEGT
+4208 ADVVIEGKEGDPYT
-4219 SYETEPATNI
+4219 TTEANNI
-4229 NEKYELVAEKLPA
+4229 NEKYELVAERLPA

-4325 DSGNKTGNMTVQ
+4325 DSGNKTGNMTLQ

-4586 PTLHKGHVGDE
+4586 PTLHEGHVGDE

-4612 TDKDGNNVLPENAT
+4612 TDKDGNNVLPENAA
-4626 GTMTAEKIVVNYYY
+4626 GTMTEEKIVVNYYY
-4640 NQPAKVIVHYVEKA
+4640 NQPAKVVVHYVEKA
-4654 TGKELEEINPETGEL
+4654 TGKEIEEINPETGEL

-4676 EGFNQDEYE
+4676 EGFNQDKYE

-4710 IVKDEEGNDI
+4710 IVKDEEGNDV

-4753 RAPENGKLEKVEIY
+4753 RAPTNGKLEKVEIY
-4767 RKSTENTSV
+4767 RKSTESTSV
-4776 QVEYKIKVM
+4776 QVEYKIKVS
-4785 NTGEVNGN
+4785 NTGEVSGN
-4793 ATIEENIPEGMNLA
+4793 ATIEEKIPEGMSLA
-4807 NNDGTWE
+4807 NNDETWE

-4843 TGENMGEKANEAKLV
+4843 FGNNMGEKANEVKLV

>member
-1 MKRER
+1 MKGKR
-6 TKKITLSISILAVV
+6 TKKITLSISALAVV

-30 VNTQNKKAKLLA
+30 VNTQNQKAKLLA

-164 VNASNFGNDINK
+164 VNASNFGNDTNK

-197 QISKTVDFNVDWY
+197 QISKKVDFNVDWY
-210 GSVTASIYNYTGTQ
+210 GSVTASISNYTGTQ

-258 LEGNIPTVNGY
+258 LEGTIPTVNGY

-314 TFTFKVTYPYELYES
+314 TFNFKVTYPYELYES

-337 QVPVKAY
+337 IVPVKAY

-358 VQSNIAERNITFL
+358 IQSNIAERNITFL
-371 WRKTEGSVARFD
+371 WRKPEGSVARFD

-416 LYEVRWYAYTGN
+416 LYEVRWYAYTGD

-565 GNVKTEGTAEYTKIN
+565 GNVKTEGSAEYTKIN

-588 EEPIAVASITVN
+588 EEPISVASITVN

-615 TITTR
+615 KITTR

-641 VLDVE
+641 ILDVE

-659 LAYEIVEQDGK
+659 LAYEIIEKDGK

-732 NVTENVNYATDTLN
+732 NLTENVNYSTDTLN
-746 IVALSSLLT
+746 IVAPSSLLT

-783 TATVNVSVTNNFSG
+783 TATVNVSVTNNYSG
-797 TISEVSILGKIPFK
+797 TISEVSILGKIPFE

-839 DMKDKVTV
+839 DMQDKFTV

-857 DLNDGENGWTTT
+857 DLNDSENGWTTT

-908 DVSYSTHAVYFCL
+908 DVSYSAHAVYFCL
-921 DTAEGKFK
+921 DTAEGKFR

-942 RKYHLNMQKVK
+942 RKYHLNMTKVK
-953 EDTTVP
+953 ENTTVP
-959 VQGATFSITAEGED
+959 VQGATFSITPEGED
-973 ETKLGTTNNSGT
+973 DTKLGTTNNSGT

-1011 ETEVKFKVIVQDDKL
+1011 ETEVKFKVTVQDDKL

-1036 LKEYNITQA
+1036 LKEYSITQA

-1077 LAGVKYKLEEEGLG
+1077 LAGVKYKLEGEGLG

-1216 ATYTTDETGVLTIPN
+1216 ATYTTDDTGVLTIPN

-1272 GALELEILGDNF
+1272 GALELEVLGDNF

-1322 FVIKEIDESYN
+1322 FVIKEIDENYN

-1358 TFPLDEEIYPWSKL
+1358 TFPLDEETYPWSKL

-1403 ISFEWAVSA
+1403 ISFEWAVSS

-1438 KIGGNKNVTDYNDLS
+1438 KIGGNKEVTDYNDLS

-1530 EFAENEADRTYYF
+1530 ELAENEADRTYYF

-1604 NVSYYS
+1604 NDSYYS

-1731 TDGSINGETTISAN
+1731 TDGNINYETTISAN

-1885 ISGDSD
+1885 ISGNSD
-1891 GFVIKYDS
+1891 GFVIKYDAE
-1899 DGNQAWYKQV
+1899 GNQAWYKQV

-1986 QITTDVEEVNGVKGG
+1986 QITTDVEEVDGVKGG

-2012 VVEYGKDSTKEIK
+2012 IVEYGKDSTKEIK

-2073 NTASSVLVHHYVDGT
+2073 NTASSVLVHHYIDGT

-2216 KDGIVVTYY
+2216 KDGVVVTYY

-2280 IPDENY
+2280 VPDENY

-2336 YYIEGTTNKVPLQ
+2336 YYIEGTTDKVPLQ
-2349 DGGTAEDVT
+2349 DGGTADDVT

-2369 KEAVN
+2369 KPADN
-2374 VNNKYELVA
+2374 VNSMYEL
-2383 IPTNASGTM
+2383 ISTPTNASGTM
-2392 TRDTIVVIYY
+2392 TKDTIEVIYY
-2402 YKLKETSVIVHHYI
+2402 YKLKATSVLVHHYKENT
-2416 DGTENKVPSKDGGV
+2416 TEKLSNDV
-2430 VEDETMTGKVDDTYT
+2430 TMNGEVGDSYT
-2445 TKVSTNIANNYE
+2445 TQVATDIPQNYE
-2457 VIASKLPANASGT
+2457 LVATPANATGS
-2470 MTVEQIVVTYY
+2470 MTEEQIVVTYY
-2481 YQLKTPTLESN
+2481 Y
-2492 ISKTSTLNKV
+2492 
-2502 TEKDEEIPYTITYTA
+2502 
-2517 NIDTYIGDAEVI
+2517 
-2529 IVDTLPYEIDE
+2529 
-2540 ASSDLAGGEYN
+2540 
-2551 ATAKTITWKETIT
+2551 
-2564 GIDTFANIK
+2564 
-2573 KQVNITKEIKVKYK
+2573 
-2587 NLDVTQA
+2587 
-2594 NVTNKVTGT
+2594 
-2603 INLKTPAKT
+2603 
-2612 DVAEATKN
+2612 
-2620 IPTEFKKAIKV
+2620 
-2631 TKVWND
+2631 
-2637 NNNIAEKRPANV
+2637 
-2649 TLVLTGDS
+2649 
-2657 KTYKQQLT
+2657 
-2665 SANAVAGDTN
+2665 
-2675 TWEYTFV
+2675 
-2682 DLPKYDTTGN
+2682 
-2692 EIAYVL
+2692 
-2698 SEENL
+2698 
-2703 TSTFYTSSV
+2703 
-2712 NQEAKTVT
+2712 
-2720 NTFNVPDQ
+2720 
-2728 KITVTVHKAW
+2728 
-2738 DDNSNSA
+2738 
-2745 GKRPTEV
+2745 
-2752 TLTLT
+2752 
-2757 GTGEGIN
+2757 
-2764 ITKEQKL
+2764 
-2771 TSANVASGNNNVW
+2771 
-2784 EYTFVDL
+2784 
-2791 PKYDNY
+2791 
-2797 GDEVEYTVNEKDLNT
+2797 
-2812 EFYIKSSVEQTTKTV
+2812 
-2827 TNTFQ
+2827 
-2832 VPGDK
+2832 
-2837 VEIPVTKIWDDNNDE
+2837 
-2852 AKKRPASVTLQVK
+2852 
-2865 NGTKIVAEETVTEA
+2865 
-2879 DEWKHTF
+2879 
-2886 SVPKYDENGDVI
+2886 
-2898 TYTIAEKDLGNIF
+2898 
-2911 YTAENTVID
+2911 
-2920 QEAKTITNKFVVPDE
+2920 
-2935 KISIP
+2935 
-2940 VTKIW
+2940 
-2945 DDNNNSVGKRP
+2945 
-2956 EKVTMVLTAT
+2956 
-2966 TRSQSIILS
+2966 
-2975 EFGAEGEQFKH
+2975 
-2986 ELTAANAVEG
+2986 
-2996 DSNTWEYVFTDL
+2996 
-3008 PKYDKYGNTLSYELT
+3008 
-3023 EELDSIYYKE
+3023 
-3033 NYRDD
+3033 
-3038 LSYYTITNTFK
+3038 
-3049 VPADKISI
+3049 
-3057 PVVKV
+3057 
-3062 WNDNNN
+3062 
-3068 TANKRPDN
+3068 
-3076 VVLVLTGNDG
+3076 
-3086 SEARKV
+3086 
-3092 TLGGQYADPT
+3092 
-3102 NGNRWLYTFTDLPK
+3102 
-3116 YNATNGDEIVYTLS
+3116 
-3130 EEKINSKFYTTSVNQ
+3130 
-3145 ETKTVTN
+3145 
-3152 TFSVPDEKVPVTVSK
+3152 
-3167 VWNDNNNSA
+3167 
-3176 GKRPTNVTIAIS
+3176 
-3188 GNGKTEKV
+3188 
-3196 TLNSG
+3196 
-3201 NVITNDNIWEYIFTD
+3201 
-3216 LPKYDANGDE
+3216 
-3226 IVYTIAEEL
+3226 
-3235 SDEENNKFYTSN
+3235 
-3247 INQES
+3247 
-3252 KTITNTFSVP
+3252 
-3262 DEKVSVTVTKV
+3262 
-3273 WDDNSNSA
+3273 
-3281 GKRPTNITLKV
+3281 
-3292 TGNGQEYTK
+3292 
-3301 EITEA
+3301 
-3306 HKEASNSNNWKY
+3306 
-3318 TFTDLPKYDANG
+3318 
-3330 DEITYTIDEKDT
+3330 
-3342 NSKFYTKTSVN
+3342 
-3353 QTTKTIVNTFQ
+3353 
-3364 VPGENVTIPVTKI
+3364 
-3377 WDDDNNKAKKR
+3377 
-3388 PESVT
+3388 
-3393 LQVKNGE
+3393 
-3400 QVVAEQPVT
+3400 
-3409 VDTEWKHE
+3409 
-3417 FTVPKYD
+3417 
-3424 SNGNEIVYTIDE
+3424 
-3436 ADLNNK
+3436 
-3442 YYEKGNVDQTAR
+3442 
-3454 TITNV
+3454 
-3459 SKYGKVTVH
+3459 
-3468 YYIMNTDGTTTTIR
+3468 
-3482 VPDTNGTEIQDVL
+3482 
-3495 IEGKQGEN
+3495 
-3503 YDTTPAENVKQNY
+3503 
-3516 ELVAEKLPA
+3516 
-3525 NATGTI
+3525 
-3531 TAEDTEVIYYYRLK
+3531 RLK
-3545 TPSVTNN
+3545 TPN
-3552 ITKTG
+3552 ITNQVINKTG

-3568 SYTVTYTANVAD
+3568 SYTVTYTANVTD

-3604 AGGVYDSAS
+3604 AGGTYDSAS
-3613 KTITWKENVSDIN
+3613 KTITWKDNVSNID
-3626 SYTGNGTVNV
+3626 SYNGNGTVNV

-3644 VGLDI
+3644 VGIDI
-3649 NQEKVVNNV
+3649 MTTDRVVNNV

-3665 APEKT
+3665 TPEKT
-3670 SEDTTSSF
+3670 SEDVTGSQEST
-3678 DTPIYKAIISSEKLV
+3678 IYKAIISSEKLV

-3699 EGEKVTYTVRIAN
+3699 EGEKVTYTIRITN

-3804 TKANITAHKEAEPVS
+3804 TKANITAHKEAEPAS

-3859 GSVKIDNI
+3859 GSVKIDNV
-3867 ADSTKTATDLA
+3867 ADSTKTATDLQ
-3878 NGITLNVPMSTE
+3878 NGISITVGVGAE

-3935 EEQSISKNGTATI
+3935 EEQHISKNGTATI
-3948 ESLNGEITYNINYTA
+3948 ENLNSEITYNINYTA

-3971 ATVKLVDKLPYAI
+3971 ATVKLIDTLPYAI
-3984 DEAKSDLAGGTYD
+3984 DEARSDLAGGTYD

-4002 ITWEEAVEGIQLT
+4002 ITWKEAVEGIQLT

-4025 VKVVYIGISQET
+4025 VKVVYTGISQET

-4047 IEYETPEMISDEVT
+4047 IEYETPEMTSDEVT

-4100 SDGSEYTKELAKPGT
+4100 SDGSEYTKEVAKPGT

-4208 PDVVIEGKEGT
+4208 ADVVIEGKEGDPYT
-4219 SYETEPATNI
+4219 TAEANNI
-4229 NEKYELVAEKLPA
+4229 NEKYELVAERLPA

-4325 DSGNKTGNMTVQ
+4325 DSGNKTGNMTLQ

-4387 KDFVGYKLVE
+4387 KEFVGYKLVE

-4586 PTLHKGHVGDE
+4586 PTLHEGHVGDE

-4612 TDKDGNNVLPENAT
+4612 TDKDGNNVLPENAA
-4626 GTMTAEKIVVNYYY
+4626 GTMTEEKIVVNYYY

-4654 TGKELEEINPETGEL
+4654 TGKELEETNPETGEL
-4669 QNSQVVI
+4669 QSSQVII
-4676 EGFNQDEYE
+4676 EGQKDDDYT
-4685 TTAKEFEYYTLIESP
+4685 TTAKEFEYYTLIEKP
-4700 EEPNGTMKVE
+4700 EEEQGKMKVE
-4710 IVKDEEGNDI
+4710 ITKDEEGNDV

-4753 RAPENGKLEKVEIY
+4753 RAPTSGKLEKVEIY
-4767 RKSTENTSV
+4767 RKSTEDTSV

-4785 NTGEVNGN
+4785 NTGEVSGN
-4793 ATIEENIPEGMNLA
+4793 ATIEENIPAGMSLA

-4814 EQEGKLIKVIPEL
+4814 EQEGKLIKVIPEI
-4827 GAGET
+4827 GPGET

-4843 TGENMGEKANEAKLV
+4843 SGNNMGEKANEVKLV

-4909 YAVVLTKRQKKK
+4909 YAVVLTKRKKKK

>member
-1 MKRER
+1 MKGKR
-6 TKKITLSISILAVV
+6 TKKITLSISALAVV

-30 VNTQNKKAKLLA
+30 VNTQNQKAKLLA

-164 VNASNFGNDINK
+164 VNASNFGNDTNK

-371 WRKTEGSVARFD
+371 WRKPEGSVARFD
-383 VTIGKYRGY
+383 VTIGKYRSY
-392 DGNYIISK
+392 DYNYVISK

-416 LYEVRWYAYTGN
+416 LYEVRWYAYTGD

-442 PYTDRFLNTE
+442 PYTDRLLNTE

-464 TGIYFSN
+464 VGIYFSN

-535 NIKEIDDNVLTA
+535 NIKEINDNVLTA

-565 GNVKTEGTAEYTKIN
+565 GNVKTEGSAEYTKIN

-588 EEPIAVASITVN
+588 EEPISVASITVN

-615 TITTR
+615 KITTR

-641 VLDVE
+641 ILDVE

-659 LAYEIVEQDGK
+659 LAYEIIEKDGK

-732 NVTENVNYATDTLN
+732 NLTENVNYSTDTLN
-746 IVALSSLLT
+746 IVAPSSLLT

-783 TATVNVSVTNNFSG
+783 TATVNVSVTNNYSG
-797 TISEVSILGKIPFK
+797 TISEVSILGKIPFE

-839 DMKDKVTV
+839 DMQDKFTV

-857 DLNDGENGWTTT
+857 DLNDSENGWTTT

-908 DVSYSTHAVYFCL
+908 DVSYSAHAVYFCL
-921 DTAEGKFK
+921 DTAEGKFR

-942 RKYHLNMQKVK
+942 RKYHLNMTKVK
-953 EDTTVP
+953 ENTTVP
-959 VQGATFSITAEGED
+959 VQGATFSITPEGED
-973 ETKLGTTNNSGT
+973 DTKLGTTNNSGT

-1011 ETEVKFKVIVQDDKL
+1011 ETEVKFKVTVQDDKL

-1036 LKEYNITQA
+1036 LKEYSITQA

-1077 LAGVKYKLEEEGLG
+1077 LAGVKYKLEGEGLG

-1216 ATYTTDETGVLTIPN
+1216 ATYTTDDTGVLTIPN

-1272 GALELEILGDNF
+1272 GALELEVLGDNF

-1322 FVIKEIDESYN
+1322 FVIKEIDENYN

-1358 TFPLDEEIYPWSKL
+1358 TFPLDEETYPWSKL

-1403 ISFEWAVSA
+1403 ISFEWAVSS

-1438 KIGGNKNVTDYNDLS
+1438 KIGGNKEVTDYNDLS

-1530 EFAENEADRTYYF
+1530 ELAENEADRTYYF

-1604 NVSYYS
+1604 NDSYYS

-1731 TDGSINGETTISAN
+1731 TDGNINYETTISAN

-1885 ISGDSD
+1885 ISGNSD
-1891 GFVIKYDS
+1891 GFVIKYDAE
-1899 DGNQAWYKQV
+1899 GNQAWYKQV

-1986 QITTDVEEVNGVKGG
+1986 QITTDVEEVDGVKGG

-2012 VVEYGKDSTKEIK
+2012 IVEYGKDSTKEIK

-2073 NTASSVLVHHYVDGT
+2073 NTASSVLVHHYIDGT

-2216 KDGIVVTYY
+2216 KDGVVVTYY

-2280 IPDENY
+2280 VPDENY

-2336 YYIEGTTNKVPLQ
+2336 YYIEGTTDKVPLQ
-2349 DGGTAEDVT
+2349 DGGTADDVT

-2369 KEAVN
+2369 KPADN
-2374 VNNKYELVA
+2374 VNSMYEL
-2383 IPTNASGTM
+2383 ISTPTNASGTM
-2392 TRDTIVVIYY
+2392 TKDTIEVIYY
-2402 YKLKETSVIVHHYI
+2402 YKLKATSVLVHHYKENT
-2416 DGTENKVPSKDGGV
+2416 TEKLSNDV
-2430 VEDETMTGKVDDTYT
+2430 TMNGEVGDSYT
-2445 TKVSTNIANNYE
+2445 TQVATDIPQNYE
-2457 VIASKLPANASGT
+2457 LVATPANATGS
-2470 MTVEQIVVTYY
+2470 MTEEQIVVTYY
-2481 YQLKTPTLESN
+2481 Y
-2492 ISKTSTLNKV
+2492 
-2502 TEKDEEIPYTITYTA
+2502 
-2517 NIDTYIGDAEVI
+2517 
-2529 IVDTLPYEIDE
+2529 
-2540 ASSDLAGGEYN
+2540 
-2551 ATAKTITWKETIT
+2551 
-2564 GIDTFANIK
+2564 
-2573 KQVNITKEIKVKYK
+2573 
-2587 NLDVTQA
+2587 
-2594 NVTNKVTGT
+2594 
-2603 INLKTPAKT
+2603 
-2612 DVAEATKN
+2612 
-2620 IPTEFKKAIKV
+2620 
-2631 TKVWND
+2631 
-2637 NNNIAEKRPANV
+2637 
-2649 TLVLTGDS
+2649 
-2657 KTYKQQLT
+2657 
-2665 SANAVAGDTN
+2665 
-2675 TWEYTFV
+2675 
-2682 DLPKYDTTGN
+2682 
-2692 EIAYVL
+2692 
-2698 SEENL
+2698 
-2703 TSTFYTSSV
+2703 
-2712 NQEAKTVT
+2712 
-2720 NTFNVPDQ
+2720 
-2728 KITVTVHKAW
+2728 
-2738 DDNSNSA
+2738 
-2745 GKRPTEV
+2745 
-2752 TLTLT
+2752 
-2757 GTGEGIN
+2757 
-2764 ITKEQKL
+2764 
-2771 TSANVASGNNNVW
+2771 
-2784 EYTFVDL
+2784 
-2791 PKYDNY
+2791 
-2797 GDEVEYTVNEKDLNT
+2797 
-2812 EFYIKSSVEQTTKTV
+2812 
-2827 TNTFQ
+2827 
-2832 VPGDK
+2832 
-2837 VEIPVTKIWDDNNDE
+2837 
-2852 AKKRPASVTLQVK
+2852 
-2865 NGTKIVAEETVTEA
+2865 
-2879 DEWKHTF
+2879 
-2886 SVPKYDENGDVI
+2886 
-2898 TYTIAEKDLGNIF
+2898 
-2911 YTAENTVID
+2911 
-2920 QEAKTITNKFVVPDE
+2920 
-2935 KISIP
+2935 
-2940 VTKIW
+2940 
-2945 DDNNNSVGKRP
+2945 
-2956 EKVTMVLTAT
+2956 
-2966 TRSQSIILS
+2966 
-2975 EFGAEGEQFKH
+2975 
-2986 ELTAANAVEG
+2986 
-2996 DSNTWEYVFTDL
+2996 
-3008 PKYDKYGNTLSYELT
+3008 
-3023 EELDSIYYKE
+3023 
-3033 NYRDD
+3033 
-3038 LSYYTITNTFK
+3038 
-3049 VPADKISI
+3049 
-3057 PVVKV
+3057 
-3062 WNDNNN
+3062 
-3068 TANKRPDN
+3068 
-3076 VVLVLTGNDG
+3076 
-3086 SEARKV
+3086 
-3092 TLGGQYADPT
+3092 
-3102 NGNRWLYTFTDLPK
+3102 
-3116 YNATNGDEIVYTLS
+3116 
-3130 EEKINSKFYTTSVNQ
+3130 
-3145 ETKTVTN
+3145 
-3152 TFSVPDEKVPVTVSK
+3152 
-3167 VWNDNNNSA
+3167 
-3176 GKRPTNVTIAIS
+3176 
-3188 GNGKTEKV
+3188 
-3196 TLNSG
+3196 
-3201 NVITNDNIWEYIFTD
+3201 
-3216 LPKYDANGDE
+3216 
-3226 IVYTIAEEL
+3226 
-3235 SDEENNKFYTSN
+3235 
-3247 INQES
+3247 
-3252 KTITNTFSVP
+3252 
-3262 DEKVSVTVTKV
+3262 
-3273 WDDNSNSA
+3273 
-3281 GKRPTNITLKV
+3281 
-3292 TGNGQEYTK
+3292 
-3301 EITEA
+3301 
-3306 HKEASNSNNWKY
+3306 
-3318 TFTDLPKYDANG
+3318 
-3330 DEITYTIDEKDT
+3330 
-3342 NSKFYTKTSVN
+3342 
-3353 QTTKTIVNTFQ
+3353 
-3364 VPGENVTIPVTKI
+3364 
-3377 WDDDNNKAKKR
+3377 
-3388 PESVT
+3388 
-3393 LQVKNGE
+3393 
-3400 QVVAEQPVT
+3400 
-3409 VDTEWKHE
+3409 
-3417 FTVPKYD
+3417 
-3424 SNGNEIVYTIDE
+3424 
-3436 ADLNNK
+3436 
-3442 YYEKGNVDQTAR
+3442 
-3454 TITNV
+3454 
-3459 SKYGKVTVH
+3459 
-3468 YYIMNTDGTTTTIR
+3468 
-3482 VPDTNGTEIQDVL
+3482 
-3495 IEGKQGEN
+3495 
-3503 YDTTPAENVKQNY
+3503 
-3516 ELVAEKLPA
+3516 
-3525 NATGTI
+3525 
-3531 TAEDTEVIYYYRLK
+3531 RLK
-3545 TPSVTNN
+3545 TPN
-3552 ITKTG
+3552 ITNQVINKTG

-3568 SYTVTYTANVAD
+3568 SYTVTYTANVTD

-3604 AGGVYDSAS
+3604 AGGTYDSAS
-3613 KTITWKENVSDIN
+3613 KTITWKDNVSNID
-3626 SYTGNGTVNV
+3626 SYNGNGTVNV

-3644 VGLDI
+3644 VGIDI
-3649 NQEKVVNNV
+3649 MTTDRVVNNV

-3665 APEKT
+3665 TPEKT
-3670 SEDTTSSF
+3670 SEDVTGSQEST
-3678 DTPIYKAIISSEKLV
+3678 IYKAIISSEKLV

-3699 EGEKVTYTVRIAN
+3699 EGEKVTYTIRITN

-3804 TKANITAHKEAEPVS
+3804 TKANITAHKEAEPAS

-3859 GSVKIDNI
+3859 GSVKIDNV
-3867 ADSTKTATDLA
+3867 ADSTKTATDLQ
-3878 NGITLNVPMSTE
+3878 NGISITVGVGAE

-3935 EEQSISKNGTATI
+3935 EEQHISKNGTATI
-3948 ESLNGEITYNINYTA
+3948 ENLNSEITYNINYTA

-3971 ATVKLVDKLPYAI
+3971 ATVKLIDTLPYAI
-3984 DEAKSDLAGGTYD
+3984 DEARSDLAGGTYD

-4002 ITWEEAVEGIQLT
+4002 ITWKEAVEGIQLT

-4025 VKVVYIGISQET
+4025 VKVVYTGISQET

-4047 IEYETPEMISDEVT
+4047 IEYETPEMTSDEVT

-4100 SDGSEYTKELAKPGT
+4100 SDGSEYTKEVAKPGT

-4208 PDVVIEGKEGT
+4208 ADVVIEGKEGDPYT
-4219 SYETEPATNI
+4219 TAEANNI
-4229 NEKYELVAEKLPA
+4229 NEKYELVAERLPA

-4325 DSGNKTGNMTVQ
+4325 DSGNKTGNMTLQ

-4387 KDFVGYKLVE
+4387 KEFVGYKLVE

-4586 PTLHKGHVGDE
+4586 PTLHEGHVGDE

-4612 TDKDGNNVLPENAT
+4612 TDKDGNNVLPENAA
-4626 GTMTAEKIVVNYYY
+4626 GTMTEEKIVVNYYY

-4654 TGKELEEINPETGEL
+4654 TGKELEETNPETGEL
-4669 QNSQVVI
+4669 QSSQVII
-4676 EGFNQDEYE
+4676 EGQKDDDYT
-4685 TTAKEFEYYTLIESP
+4685 TTAKEFEYYTLIEKP
-4700 EEPNGTMKVE
+4700 EEEQGKMKVE
-4710 IVKDEEGNDI
+4710 ITKDEEGNDV

-4753 RAPENGKLEKVEIY
+4753 RAPTSGKLEKVEIY
-4767 RKSTENTSV
+4767 RKSTEDTSV

-4785 NTGEVNGN
+4785 NTGEVSGN
-4793 ATIEENIPEGMNLA
+4793 ATIEENIPAGMSLA

-4843 TGENMGEKANEAKLV
+4843 TGENMGEKANEVKLV

-4909 YAVVLTKRQKKK
+4909 YAVVLTKRKKKK

>member
-1 MKRER
+1 MKGKR
-6 TKKITLSISILAVV
+6 TKKITLSISALAVV

-30 VNTQNKKAKLLA
+30 VNTQNQKAKLLA

-164 VNASNFGNDINK
+164 VNASNFGNDTNK

-371 WRKTEGSVARFD
+371 WRKPEGSVARFD
-383 VTIGKYRGY
+383 VTIGKYRSY
-392 DGNYIISK
+392 DYNYVISK

-416 LYEVRWYAYTGN
+416 LYEVRWYAYTGD

-442 PYTDRFLNTE
+442 PYTDRLLNTE

-464 TGIYFSN
+464 VGIYFSN

-535 NIKEIDDNVLTA
+535 NIKEINDNVLTA

-565 GNVKTEGTAEYTKIN
+565 GNVKTEGSAEYTKIN

-588 EEPIAVASITVN
+588 EEPISVASITVN

-615 TITTR
+615 KITTR

-641 VLDVE
+641 ILDVE

-659 LAYEIVEQDGK
+659 LAYEIIEKDGK

-732 NVTENVNYATDTLN
+732 NLTENVNYSTDTLN
-746 IVALSSLLT
+746 IVAPSSLLT

-783 TATVNVSVTNNFSG
+783 TATVNVSVTNNYSG
-797 TISEVSILGKIPFK
+797 TISEVSILGKIPFE

-839 DMKDKVTV
+839 DMQDKFTV

-857 DLNDGENGWTTT
+857 DLNDSENGWTTT

-908 DVSYSTHAVYFCL
+908 DVSYSAHAVYFCL
-921 DTAEGKFK
+921 DTAEGKFR

-942 RKYHLNMQKVK
+942 RKYHLNMTKVK
-953 EDTTVP
+953 ENTTVP
-959 VQGATFSITAEGED
+959 VQGATFSITPEGED
-973 ETKLGTTNNSGT
+973 DTKLGTTNNSGT

-1011 ETEVKFKVIVQDDKL
+1011 ETEVKFKVTVQDDKL

-1036 LKEYNITQA
+1036 LKEYSITQA

-1077 LAGVKYKLEEEGLG
+1077 LAGVKYKLEGEGLG

-1216 ATYTTDETGVLTIPN
+1216 ATYTTDDTGVLTIPN

-1272 GALELEILGDNF
+1272 GALELEVLGDNF

-1322 FVIKEIDESYN
+1322 FVIKEIDENYN

-1358 TFPLDEEIYPWSKL
+1358 TFPLDEETYPWSKL

-1403 ISFEWAVSA
+1403 ISFEWAVSS

-1438 KIGGNKNVTDYNDLS
+1438 KIGGNKEVTDYNDLS

-1530 EFAENEADRTYYF
+1530 ELAENEADRTYYF

-1604 NVSYYS
+1604 NDSYYS

-1731 TDGSINGETTISAN
+1731 TDGNINYETTISAN

-1885 ISGDSD
+1885 ISGNSD
-1891 GFVIKYDS
+1891 GFVIKYDAE
-1899 DGNQAWYKQV
+1899 GNQAWYKQV
-1909 TGDNLDEVTGVA
+1909 AGDNLDEVTGVA

-1986 QITTDVEEVNGVKGG
+1986 QITTDVEEVDGVKGG

-2012 VVEYGKDSTKEIK
+2012 IVEYGKDSTKEIK

-2073 NTASSVLVHHYVDGT
+2073 NTASSVLVHHYIDGT

-2216 KDGIVVTYY
+2216 KDGVVVTYY

-2280 IPDENY
+2280 VPDENY

-2336 YYIEGTTNKVPLQ
+2336 YYIEGTTDKVPLQ
-2349 DGGTAEDVT
+2349 DGGTADDVT

-2369 KEAVN
+2369 KPADN
-2374 VNNKYELVA
+2374 VNSMYEL
-2383 IPTNASGTM
+2383 ISTPTNASGTM
-2392 TRDTIVVIYY
+2392 TKDTIEVIYY
-2402 YKLKETSVIVHHYI
+2402 YKLKATSVLVHHYKENT
-2416 DGTENKVPSKDGGV
+2416 TEKLSNDV
-2430 VEDETMTGKVDDTYT
+2430 TMNGEVGDSYT
-2445 TKVSTNIANNYE
+2445 TQVATDIPQNYE
-2457 VIASKLPANASGT
+2457 LVATPANATGS
-2470 MTVEQIVVTYY
+2470 MTEEQIVVTYY
-2481 YQLKTPTLESN
+2481 Y
-2492 ISKTSTLNKV
+2492 
-2502 TEKDEEIPYTITYTA
+2502 
-2517 NIDTYIGDAEVI
+2517 
-2529 IVDTLPYEIDE
+2529 
-2540 ASSDLAGGEYN
+2540 
-2551 ATAKTITWKETIT
+2551 
-2564 GIDTFANIK
+2564 
-2573 KQVNITKEIKVKYK
+2573 
-2587 NLDVTQA
+2587 
-2594 NVTNKVTGT
+2594 
-2603 INLKTPAKT
+2603 
-2612 DVAEATKN
+2612 
-2620 IPTEFKKAIKV
+2620 
-2631 TKVWND
+2631 
-2637 NNNIAEKRPANV
+2637 
-2649 TLVLTGDS
+2649 
-2657 KTYKQQLT
+2657 
-2665 SANAVAGDTN
+2665 
-2675 TWEYTFV
+2675 
-2682 DLPKYDTTGN
+2682 
-2692 EIAYVL
+2692 
-2698 SEENL
+2698 
-2703 TSTFYTSSV
+2703 
-2712 NQEAKTVT
+2712 
-2720 NTFNVPDQ
+2720 
-2728 KITVTVHKAW
+2728 
-2738 DDNSNSA
+2738 
-2745 GKRPTEV
+2745 
-2752 TLTLT
+2752 
-2757 GTGEGIN
+2757 
-2764 ITKEQKL
+2764 
-2771 TSANVASGNNNVW
+2771 
-2784 EYTFVDL
+2784 
-2791 PKYDNY
+2791 
-2797 GDEVEYTVNEKDLNT
+2797 
-2812 EFYIKSSVEQTTKTV
+2812 
-2827 TNTFQ
+2827 
-2832 VPGDK
+2832 
-2837 VEIPVTKIWDDNNDE
+2837 
-2852 AKKRPASVTLQVK
+2852 
-2865 NGTKIVAEETVTEA
+2865 
-2879 DEWKHTF
+2879 
-2886 SVPKYDENGDVI
+2886 
-2898 TYTIAEKDLGNIF
+2898 
-2911 YTAENTVID
+2911 
-2920 QEAKTITNKFVVPDE
+2920 
-2935 KISIP
+2935 
-2940 VTKIW
+2940 
-2945 DDNNNSVGKRP
+2945 
-2956 EKVTMVLTAT
+2956 
-2966 TRSQSIILS
+2966 
-2975 EFGAEGEQFKH
+2975 
-2986 ELTAANAVEG
+2986 
-2996 DSNTWEYVFTDL
+2996 
-3008 PKYDKYGNTLSYELT
+3008 
-3023 EELDSIYYKE
+3023 
-3033 NYRDD
+3033 
-3038 LSYYTITNTFK
+3038 
-3049 VPADKISI
+3049 
-3057 PVVKV
+3057 
-3062 WNDNNN
+3062 
-3068 TANKRPDN
+3068 
-3076 VVLVLTGNDG
+3076 
-3086 SEARKV
+3086 
-3092 TLGGQYADPT
+3092 
-3102 NGNRWLYTFTDLPK
+3102 
-3116 YNATNGDEIVYTLS
+3116 
-3130 EEKINSKFYTTSVNQ
+3130 
-3145 ETKTVTN
+3145 
-3152 TFSVPDEKVPVTVSK
+3152 
-3167 VWNDNNNSA
+3167 
-3176 GKRPTNVTIAIS
+3176 
-3188 GNGKTEKV
+3188 
-3196 TLNSG
+3196 
-3201 NVITNDNIWEYIFTD
+3201 
-3216 LPKYDANGDE
+3216 
-3226 IVYTIAEEL
+3226 
-3235 SDEENNKFYTSN
+3235 
-3247 INQES
+3247 
-3252 KTITNTFSVP
+3252 
-3262 DEKVSVTVTKV
+3262 
-3273 WDDNSNSA
+3273 
-3281 GKRPTNITLKV
+3281 
-3292 TGNGQEYTK
+3292 
-3301 EITEA
+3301 
-3306 HKEASNSNNWKY
+3306 
-3318 TFTDLPKYDANG
+3318 
-3330 DEITYTIDEKDT
+3330 
-3342 NSKFYTKTSVN
+3342 
-3353 QTTKTIVNTFQ
+3353 
-3364 VPGENVTIPVTKI
+3364 
-3377 WDDDNNKAKKR
+3377 
-3388 PESVT
+3388 
-3393 LQVKNGE
+3393 
-3400 QVVAEQPVT
+3400 
-3409 VDTEWKHE
+3409 
-3417 FTVPKYD
+3417 
-3424 SNGNEIVYTIDE
+3424 
-3436 ADLNNK
+3436 
-3442 YYEKGNVDQTAR
+3442 
-3454 TITNV
+3454 
-3459 SKYGKVTVH
+3459 
-3468 YYIMNTDGTTTTIR
+3468 
-3482 VPDTNGTEIQDVL
+3482 
-3495 IEGKQGEN
+3495 
-3503 YDTTPAENVKQNY
+3503 
-3516 ELVAEKLPA
+3516 
-3525 NATGTI
+3525 
-3531 TAEDTEVIYYYRLK
+3531 RLK
-3545 TPSVTNN
+3545 TPN
-3552 ITKTG
+3552 ITNQVINKTG

-3568 SYTVTYTANVAD
+3568 SYTVTYTANVTD

-3604 AGGVYDSAS
+3604 AGGTYDSAS
-3613 KTITWKENVSDIN
+3613 KTITWKDNVSNID
-3626 SYTGNGTVNV
+3626 SYNGNGTVNV

-3644 VGLDI
+3644 VGIDI
-3649 NQEKVVNNV
+3649 MTTDRVVNNV

-3665 APEKT
+3665 TPEKT
-3670 SEDTTSSF
+3670 SEDVTGSQEST
-3678 DTPIYKAIISSEKLV
+3678 IYKAIISSEKLV

-3699 EGEKVTYTVRIAN
+3699 EGEKVTYTIRITN

-3804 TKANITAHKEAEPVS
+3804 TKANITAHKEAEPAS

-3859 GSVKIDNI
+3859 GSVKIDNV
-3867 ADSTKTATDLA
+3867 ADSTKTATDLQ
-3878 NGITLNVPMSTE
+3878 NGISITVGVGAE

-3935 EEQSISKNGTATI
+3935 EEQHISKNGTATI
-3948 ESLNGEITYNINYTA
+3948 ENLNSEITYNINYTA

-3971 ATVKLVDKLPYAI
+3971 ATVKLIDTLPYAI
-3984 DEAKSDLAGGTYD
+3984 DEARSDLAGGTYD

-4002 ITWEEAVEGIQLT
+4002 ITWKEAVEGIQLT

-4025 VKVVYIGISQET
+4025 VKVVYTGISQET

-4047 IEYETPEMISDEVT
+4047 IEYETPEMTSDEVT

-4100 SDGSEYTKELAKPGT
+4100 SDGSEYTKEVAKPGT

-4208 PDVVIEGKEGT
+4208 ADVVIEGKEGDPYT
-4219 SYETEPATNI
+4219 TAEANNI
-4229 NEKYELVAEKLPA
+4229 NEKYELVAERLPA

-4325 DSGNKTGNMTVQ
+4325 DSGNKTGNMTLQ

-4387 KDFVGYKLVE
+4387 KEFVGYKLVE

-4586 PTLHKGHVGDE
+4586 PTLHEGHVGDE

-4612 TDKDGNNVLPENAT
+4612 TDKDGNNVLPENAA
-4626 GTMTAEKIVVNYYY
+4626 GTMTEEKIVVNYYY

-4654 TGKELEEINPETGEL
+4654 TGKELEETNPETGEL
-4669 QNSQVVI
+4669 QSSQVII
-4676 EGFNQDEYE
+4676 EGQKDDDYT
-4685 TTAKEFEYYTLIESP
+4685 TTAKEFEYYTLIEKP
-4700 EEPNGTMKVE
+4700 EEEQGKMKVE
-4710 IVKDEEGNDI
+4710 ITKDEEGNDV

-4753 RAPENGKLEKVEIY
+4753 RAPTSGKLEKVEIY
-4767 RKSTENTSV
+4767 RKSTEDTSV

-4785 NTGEVNGN
+4785 NTGEVSGN
-4793 ATIEENIPEGMNLA
+4793 ATIEENIPAGMSLA

-4814 EQEGKLIKVIPEL
+4814 EQEGKLIKVIPEI
-4827 GAGET
+4827 GPGET

-4843 TGENMGEKANEAKLV
+4843 SGNNMGEKANEVKLV

-4909 YAVVLTKRQKKK
+4909 YAVVLTKRKKKK

>member
-1 MKRER
+1 MKGKR

-20 TAIITVVALL
+20 TAIITIVALL
-30 VNTQNKKAKLLA
+30 VNTQNQKTKLLA

-149 LKDINNGTQKLIYGT
+149 LKDVNNGTQKLIYGT
-164 VNASNFGNDINK
+164 VNASNFGNDTNK

-184 LTGKHIADDGTET
+184 LTGTHIADDGTRT

-210 GSVTASIYNYTGTQ
+210 GTVTASIYNYTGTQ

-258 LEGNIPTVNGY
+258 LEGTIPTVNGY

-314 TFTFKVTYPYELYES
+314 TFNFKVTYPYELYES

-371 WRKTEGSVARFD
+371 WRKPEGSAARFD
-383 VTIGKYRGY
+383 VTTGKYRSY
-392 DGNYIISK
+392 DYNYIISK
-400 EEPLKIYNG
+400 EEPLKIYNE

-416 LYEVRWYAYTGN
+416 LYEVRWYAYTGD
-428 QINVDSIQMKENST
+428 QINVDSIQMKETNT

-471 IENTLGEDGYIKV
+471 VENTLGEDGYIKV

-499 DWNNYSSSS
+499 DWNNYNSSS
-508 PYMYAEPVKHIR
+508 PYIYTEPVKHIR

-535 NIKEIDDNVLTA
+535 NIKEIDDNVLKA

-558 YVYTYLT
+558 YIYTYLT
-565 GNVKTEGTAEYTKIN
+565 GNVKTEGSVDYTKIN
-580 DDTANARY
+580 DDIANARY

-615 TITTR
+615 AITTR

-641 VLDVE
+641 ILDVE

-659 LAYEIVEQDGK
+659 LAYEIVEKDGK

-713 FCNNYKNT
+713 FCNNYKNKT
-721 TADIYDVDGDE
+721 SDIYDVDGDE
-732 NVTENVNYATDTLN
+732 NVTENVNYAIDTLN
-746 IVALSSLLT
+746 IVAPNSLLT

-783 TATVNVSVTNNFSG
+783 TATVNVSVTNNYSG

-821 LGSNYTTQMVDG
+821 LGSNYTTQMLDG

-857 DLNDGENGWTTT
+857 DLNDSENGWTAT

-881 LGDYVLNVK
+881 LGDYVLSVK
-890 ENRVFTYQ
+890 ENRVFSYQ
-898 IKVPSTVSYN
+898 IKVPTTVNYN
-908 DVSYSTHAVYFCL
+908 DVSYSAHAVYFCL

-942 RKYHLNMQKVK
+942 RKYHLNMSKVK

-985 FTIQNL
+985 FTIENL

-1011 ETEVKFKVIVQDDKL
+1011 ETEVKFKVTVQDDKL

-1036 LKEYNITQA
+1036 LKEYSITQA

-1065 ILTKKDNTDGSL
+1065 ILTKKDNTDSSL
-1077 LAGVKYKLEEEGLG
+1077 LAGVKYKLEGEGLG

-1196 DTTLKG
+1196 DTTLRG

-1216 ATYTTDETGVLTIPN
+1216 ATYTTDDTGVLTIPN

-1254 GYALDSREL
+1254 GYALDSRQL

-1272 GALELEILGDNF
+1272 GALELEVLGDNF

-1308 KIDGATKLPIQNAK
+1308 KRDGATKLPIQNAK
-1322 FVIKEIDESYN
+1322 FVIKEIDENYN

-1358 TFPLDEEIYPWSKL
+1358 TFPLDEETYPWSKL

-1403 ISFEWAVSA
+1403 ISFEWAVSS
-1412 ESASYDYVYY
+1412 ESVSYDYVYY

-1438 KIGGNKNVTDYNDLS
+1438 KIGGNSSITDYNDLS

-1465 YKIAFTYRTDSSNS
+1465 YKIDFTYRTDGSNN

-1560 ASVAGDLWNKVE
+1560 AQVAGDFWNKVE
-1572 AVESTTDN
+1572 AVETTTDN

-1587 FTKEADLNNDG
+1587 FTKEADLNNDE

-1604 NVSYYS
+1604 NDSYYS

-1617 KEGNMEI
+1617 KAGSMEFS
-1624 ANSVYTE
+1624 NSVYTE
-1631 SGEVILHKVI
+1631 SGEVILHKVL

-1652 SFTGTNLQ
+1652 CYTGTNLQ

-1667 LTNTTNDLKGI
+1667 LTNTTNNSKGI
-1678 VIKLSSS
+1678 VIKLSSN

-1699 DYDVTALT
+1699 DYDVTAIA
-1707 QNLEGNIV
+1707 QNIEGNIV

-1720 GENPKVIEYTN
+1720 GENPKVIEYAYA
-1731 TDGSINGETTISAN
+1731 DGSINGETTISAN
-1745 VQISD
+1745 IEITD

-1765 LTDTTTGRIDLYSN
+1765 LTDTTTGRIDFYSN
-1779 GSVTAGSELDFNA
+1779 GSVTAGITLDFNA

-1815 VKTKGNY
+1815 VSTKGNY

-1861 MIGGYTYSS
+1861 MVGGYTYSS

-1885 ISGDSD
+1885 ISGNSD
-1891 GFVIKYDS
+1891 GFVIKYDA

-1909 TGDNLDEVTGVA
+1909 TGDNLDEVTAVT

-1941 DTADSQGAS
+1941 DTADSQGEN

-1959 FNYGEIIT
+1959 FNYGEVIT

-1986 QITTDVEEVNGVKGG
+1986 QVTTDIEEVDGVKGG

-2012 VVEYGKDSTKEIK
+2012 TVEYGKDSIKEIK

-2043 YEFTPAEDG
+2043 YEFTPAVDG

-2068 VVTFS
+2068 VVKFS
-2073 NTASSVLVHHYVDGT
+2073 NTASSVLVHHYIDGT
-2088 QTKVAEDEHIAGTIG
+2088 QTKVADDEHIAGTIG
-2103 ESYTTAPHMDLE
+2103 ENYTTAPHMDLE
-2115 EYELKQVDGEYVIPD
+2115 EYELKQVDGEYVIPE
-2130 NASGTFTQEEQVITY
+2130 NASGTFKQEEQVITY
-2145 YYVKKQV
+2145 YYVKRQV

-2160 EGTNEQVPLA
+2160 EGTNENVPLV
-2170 SGELAQDVVTKG
+2170 SGEPAQDVVTKG

-2193 TPEELNPKYELSIT
+2193 TAEELDTKYELSIT
-2207 PSNANGIYS
+2207 PSNASGVYS
-2216 KDGIVVTYY
+2216 KDGVVVTYY
-2225 YKAKNVEVTTT
+2225 YKAKTVEVTTS
-2236 VQTHKETNEMGEEV
+2236 VQTHKEINEMGEEV

-2268 VYGEDSKNDIVA
+2268 IYGEDSKNDIVA
-2280 IPDENY
+2280 VPDENY

-2292 INGEPLEFTPEEDGT
+2292 INGEPLEYTPEEDGT
-2307 VILNKFTDMT
+2307 VILNKFTNMI

-2336 YYIEGTTNKVPLQ
+2336 YYIEETTNKVPLQ
-2349 DGGTAEDVT
+2349 NGGTADDVI

-2369 KEAVN
+2369 KPADN
-2374 VNNKYELVA
+2374 VSSMYEL
-2383 IPTNASGTM
+2383 ISTPTNSSGTM
-2392 TRDTIVVIYY
+2392 TKDIIEVIYY
-2402 YKLKETSVIVHHYI
+2402 YKLKDTSVLVHHYKENT
-2416 DGTENKVPSKDGGV
+2416 TEQLS
-2430 VEDETMTGKVDDTYT
+2430 DDVTINGEVGDSYT
-2445 TKVSTNIANNYE
+2445 TQVAT
-2457 VIASKLPANASGT
+2457 
-2470 MTVEQIVVTYY
+2470 
-2481 YQLKTPTLESN
+2481 
-2492 ISKTSTLNKV
+2492 
-2502 TEKDEEIPYTITYTA
+2502 DIP
-2517 NIDTYIGDAEVI
+2517 
-2529 IVDTLPYEIDE
+2529 
-2540 ASSDLAGGEYN
+2540 
-2551 ATAKTITWKETIT
+2551 
-2564 GIDTFANIK
+2564 
-2573 KQVNITKEIKVKYK
+2573 
-2587 NLDVTQA
+2587 
-2594 NVTNKVTGT
+2594 
-2603 INLKTPAKT
+2603 
-2612 DVAEATKN
+2612 
-2620 IPTEFKKAIKV
+2620 
-2631 TKVWND
+2631 
-2637 NNNIAEKRPANV
+2637 
-2649 TLVLTGDS
+2649 
-2657 KTYKQQLT
+2657 
-2665 SANAVAGDTN
+2665 
-2675 TWEYTFV
+2675 
-2682 DLPKYDTTGN
+2682 
-2692 EIAYVL
+2692 
-2698 SEENL
+2698 
-2703 TSTFYTSSV
+2703 
-2712 NQEAKTVT
+2712 
-2720 NTFNVPDQ
+2720 
-2728 KITVTVHKAW
+2728 
-2738 DDNSNSA
+2738 
-2745 GKRPTEV
+2745 
-2752 TLTLT
+2752 
-2757 GTGEGIN
+2757 
-2764 ITKEQKL
+2764 
-2771 TSANVASGNNNVW
+2771 
-2784 EYTFVDL
+2784 
-2791 PKYDNY
+2791 
-2797 GDEVEYTVNEKDLNT
+2797 
-2812 EFYIKSSVEQTTKTV
+2812 
-2827 TNTFQ
+2827 
-2832 VPGDK
+2832 
-2837 VEIPVTKIWDDNNDE
+2837 
-2852 AKKRPASVTLQVK
+2852 
-2865 NGTKIVAEETVTEA
+2865 
-2879 DEWKHTF
+2879 
-2886 SVPKYDENGDVI
+2886 
-2898 TYTIAEKDLGNIF
+2898 
-2911 YTAENTVID
+2911 
-2920 QEAKTITNKFVVPDE
+2920 
-2935 KISIP
+2935 
-2940 VTKIW
+2940 
-2945 DDNNNSVGKRP
+2945 
-2956 EKVTMVLTAT
+2956 
-2966 TRSQSIILS
+2966 
-2975 EFGAEGEQFKH
+2975 
-2986 ELTAANAVEG
+2986 
-2996 DSNTWEYVFTDL
+2996 
-3008 PKYDKYGNTLSYELT
+3008 
-3023 EELDSIYYKE
+3023 
-3033 NYRDD
+3033 
-3038 LSYYTITNTFK
+3038 
-3049 VPADKISI
+3049 
-3057 PVVKV
+3057 
-3062 WNDNNN
+3062 
-3068 TANKRPDN
+3068 
-3076 VVLVLTGNDG
+3076 
-3086 SEARKV
+3086 
-3092 TLGGQYADPT
+3092 
-3102 NGNRWLYTFTDLPK
+3102 
-3116 YNATNGDEIVYTLS
+3116 
-3130 EEKINSKFYTTSVNQ
+3130 
-3145 ETKTVTN
+3145 
-3152 TFSVPDEKVPVTVSK
+3152 
-3167 VWNDNNNSA
+3167 
-3176 GKRPTNVTIAIS
+3176 
-3188 GNGKTEKV
+3188 
-3196 TLNSG
+3196 
-3201 NVITNDNIWEYIFTD
+3201 
-3216 LPKYDANGDE
+3216 
-3226 IVYTIAEEL
+3226 
-3235 SDEENNKFYTSN
+3235 
-3247 INQES
+3247 
-3252 KTITNTFSVP
+3252 
-3262 DEKVSVTVTKV
+3262 
-3273 WDDNSNSA
+3273 
-3281 GKRPTNITLKV
+3281 
-3292 TGNGQEYTK
+3292 
-3301 EITEA
+3301 
-3306 HKEASNSNNWKY
+3306 
-3318 TFTDLPKYDANG
+3318 
-3330 DEITYTIDEKDT
+3330 
-3342 NSKFYTKTSVN
+3342 
-3353 QTTKTIVNTFQ
+3353 
-3364 VPGENVTIPVTKI
+3364 
-3377 WDDDNNKAKKR
+3377 
-3388 PESVT
+3388 
-3393 LQVKNGE
+3393 
-3400 QVVAEQPVT
+3400 
-3409 VDTEWKHE
+3409 
-3417 FTVPKYD
+3417 
-3424 SNGNEIVYTIDE
+3424 
-3436 ADLNNK
+3436 
-3442 YYEKGNVDQTAR
+3442 
-3454 TITNV
+3454 
-3459 SKYGKVTVH
+3459 
-3468 YYIMNTDGTTTTIR
+3468 
-3482 VPDTNGTEIQDVL
+3482 
-3495 IEGKQGEN
+3495 
-3503 YDTTPAENVKQNY
+3503 QNY
-3516 ELVAEKLPA
+3516 ELVATPA
-3525 NATGTI
+3525 NANGTM
-3531 TAEDTEVIYYYRLK
+3531 TAEQIVVTYYYRLK

-3557 TDRITVANQEM
+3557 TERITSANQEV
-3568 SYTVTYTANVAD
+3568 SYTITYTAEVTD

-3594 YEIDEAKSDL
+3594 YAIDEGKSDL
-3604 AGGVYDSAS
+3604 AGGDYNPTS
-3613 KTITWKENVSDIN
+3613 KTITWKENVSDID
-3626 SYTGNGTVNV
+3626 SYNGKGTVNI

-3644 VGLDI
+3644 VGLDM
-3649 NQEKVVNNV
+3649 NQEKITNNV
-3658 KGNIKLL
+3658 KGSIKLL
-3665 APEKT
+3665 TPEKT
-3670 SEDTTSSF
+3670 SEETTSSF
-3678 DTPIYKAIISSEKLV
+3678 ETPIYKAIISSEKLV
-3693 DKTEAI
+3693 DKEEAI
-3699 EGEKVTYTVRIAN
+3699 EGEKVTYTIRIRN
-3712 EGNLAKTVTVR
+3712 DGNLAKTVTVK
-3723 DTLPAGITFDND
+3723 DTLPEGITFDNN
-3735 TLIQVGTTGT
+3735 TLIQVGNTGT
-3745 VYTEQNLKNGIPV
+3745 VYTEQNLKNGIQV
-3758 EVPANG
+3758 EIPANG
-3764 SIDVVFAGKVDK
+3764 SIDVVFAGIVDE
-3776 LASNEYSKT
+3776 LATNEYIKT
-3785 LTNQATVD
+3785 LTNQANID
-3793 NEPTNEVTTNV
+3793 NEPTNEVTTTV
-3804 TKANITAHKEAEPVS
+3804 TKPNITAHKESYPAS
-3819 GNKVRLGD
+3819 GTKVREGD

-3839 TREGTA
+3839 TREGTVV
-3845 IVKDTIPTG
+3845 VKDTIPAG

-3859 GSVKIDNI
+3859 GSIKIDNV
-3867 ADSTKTATDLA
+3867 ADASKTATDLQ
-3878 NGITLNVPMSTE
+3878 NGINLNVPISTE

-3895 KVTVNKLIDGTKI
+3895 KVTVNKLVDGTKI
-3908 KNTAYINQ
+3908 KNTAYIAEV
-3916 NGEDKKVPEEPEHT
+3916 GEDGTPTGEDEKVPEEPEHT

-3935 EEQSISKNGTATI
+3935 EEQSISKDGTATI
-3948 ESLNGEITYNINYTA
+3948 DSLDQEITYNINYTA
-3963 RITDYSGR
+3963 KITDYEGK
-3971 ATVKLVDKLPYAI
+3971 ATVKLVDELPYPLDTTKTNIA
-3984 DEAKSDLAGGTYD
+3984 EDLDGGTYD
-3997 AQAQT
+3997 EVSNT
-4002 ITWEEAVEGIQLT
+4002 ITWEEAVEDIQMT

-4025 VKVVYIGISQET
+4025 IKVVYKDVS
-4037 TAIKNVVTGH
+4037 ADVVSIKNVVNAH
-4047 IEYETPEMISDEVT
+4047 IEYETPEKTSEEVT
-4061 ANWTTTTGFIVN
+4061 GNWTTTTGFIVN
-4073 IPVSKVWEDDSNKL
+4073 IPVSKVWEDENNKL
-4087 GQRPTKVVFKLHG
+4087 NQRPTRVVFKLHG

-4115 AGSTTTQ
+4115 QGSTTTQ
-4122 DSTNPNKWNDIF
+4122 DANNPNKWNDIF
-4134 ENLPKYDE
+4134 ENLPKYDSNNE
-4142 NKQEIVYTL
+4142 EIVYTL

-4158 GDLRY
+4158 GDLKY
-4163 YDSIVTDK
+4163 YESVVTDK

-4181 VTVHHYIMNTDGS
+4181 VTVHYYIMNPDGS

-4203 NGTEI
+4203 QGQEVQ
-4208 PDVVIEGKEGT
+4208 DVVIEGKEGDPYTT
-4219 SYETEPATNI
+4219 SEASNI
-4229 NEKYELVAEKLPA
+4229 NEKYELVEEKLPE
-4242 NATGTIEK
+4242 NAEGTIEK
-4250 YNEEKPQEV
+4250 YNEEEPQEV

-4267 AKVLINYLEKDED
+4267 AKVIIHYLEKDD
-4280 TDDSNNLVLTAQEK
+4280 DADDSNNQVLATNEQ
-4294 IDGHVDDVYNTDTDH
+4294 IDGHVDDSYNTDTEH

-4316 DGKTYTLVS
+4316 DGRTYTLVEN
-4325 DSGNKTGNMTVQ
+4325 SGNTTGTMTLQ
-4337 DITVTYYYLQNT
+4337 DTNVTYYYLQNT
-4349 KATVRYVER
+4349 KATVRYVAR
-4358 NPETHEIVK
+4358 DPETHEIIK
-4367 DLEEPTVKEGLVGD
+4367 DLETPYTEEGLVGD
-4381 EFVTNS
+4381 EFVTHS
-4387 KDFVGYKLVE
+4387 KDFLGYKLVE
-4397 SPEKTTIEMTKEEQT
+4397 SPEKTTIKMTKEEQT

-4423 LIENHIDDKTG
+4423 LLENHIDDITG
-4434 KVLYTETHDVQVG
+4434 EILYTEEHQVQVG
-4447 EDYDIPS
+4447 TEYNIPS
-4454 KEFEGYD
+4454 KEFAGYD

-4467 PENAKGTMGEELVTV
+4467 PNNAEGIMGEELVTV

-4489 AVLEVNYIDKL
+4489 AVLEVNYVDIL
-4500 TGEPLTEQIVDE
+4500 TGEPLTEQIIDD
-4512 TKHEGDEY
+4512 TKHEGDQY
-4520 TTEQKTF
+4520 TTEQKEF
-4527 ENYDLIEVPEN
+4527 ENYDLVEVPSN
-4538 STGTMVVET
+4538 ASGTMIVET

-4564 SKKSA
+4564 AKRSA
-4569 GVEEHHIDIRTG
+4569 GVEEHHIDILTG

-4586 PTLHKGHVGDE
+4586 PTLHEGHVGDD
-4597 YDIKAKEFLSYVVAT
+4597 YNIPSKDFLSYVVAT
-4612 TDKDGNNVLPENAT
+4612 TDKDGNNVLPTNST
-4626 GTMTAEKIVVNYYY
+4626 GKMTAEKIVVTYYY
-4640 NQPAKVIVHYVEKA
+4640 NQPAKVIVHYVDKT
-4654 TGKELEEINPETGEL
+4654 TGKELEETNPETGEL

-4700 EEPNGTMKVE
+4700 AEPNGTMKVE
-4710 IVKDEEGNDI
+4710 IVKDENGNDV
-4720 VNNTIELYYYYEAK
+4720 VNNTIDVYYYYEPK

-4753 RAPENGKLEKVEIY
+4753 RAVTNGKLEKVEIY
-4767 RKSTENTSV
+4767 RKSTESTSV
-4776 QVEYKIKVM
+4776 QVEYKIKVS
-4785 NTGEVNGN
+4785 NTGEVRGN
-4793 ATIEENIPEGMNLA
+4793 ATIEENIPAGMSLA

-4814 EQEGKLIKVIPEL
+4814 EQEGKLIKVIPEI

-4832 KEYTVLLNWEQ
+4832 KEYTVLLNWN
-4843 TGENMGEKANEAKLV
+4843 TSGNNMGEKANEVKLV
-4858 ETGNVPGFVDN
+4858 ETGNVPGFKDN

-4891 GLILALVAL
+4891 GLLIALVAL

-4909 YAVVLTKRQKKK
+4909 YAVVLTKKQKKN
-4921 VNKK
+4921 NK

>member
-1 MKRER
+1 MKGKR
-6 TKKITLSISILAVV
+6 TKKITLSISALAVV

-30 VNTQNKKAKLLA
+30 VNTQNQKAKLLA

-164 VNASNFGNDINK
+164 VNASNFGNDTNK

-197 QISKTVDFNVDWY
+197 QISKKVDFNVDWY
-210 GSVTASIYNYTGTQ
+210 GSVTASISNYTGTQ

-258 LEGNIPTVNGY
+258 LEGTIPTVNGY

-314 TFTFKVTYPYELYES
+314 TFNFKVTYPYELYES

-337 QVPVKAY
+337 IVPVKAY

-358 VQSNIAERNITFL
+358 IQSNIAERNITFL
-371 WRKTEGSVARFD
+371 WRKPEGSVARFD

-409 TAEETED
+409 TAEETEN
-416 LYEVRWYAYTGN
+416 LYEVRWYAYTGD

-535 NIKEIDDNVLTA
+535 NIKEINDNVLTA

-565 GNVKTEGTAEYTKIN
+565 GNVKTEGSAEYTKIN

-588 EEPIAVASITVN
+588 EEPISVASITVN

-615 TITTR
+615 KITTR

-641 VLDVE
+641 ILDVE

-659 LAYEIVEQDGK
+659 LAYEIIEKDGK

-732 NVTENVNYATDTLN
+732 NLTENVNYSTDTLN
-746 IVALSSLLT
+746 IVAPSSLLT

-783 TATVNVSVTNNFSG
+783 TATVNVSVTNNYSG
-797 TISEVSILGKIPFK
+797 TISEVSILGKIPFE

-839 DMKDKVTV
+839 DMQDKFTV

-857 DLNDGENGWTTT
+857 DLNDSENGWTTT

-908 DVSYSTHAVYFCL
+908 DVSYSAHAVYFCL
-921 DTAEGKFK
+921 DTAEGKFR

-942 RKYHLNMQKVK
+942 RKYHLNMTKVK
-953 EDTTVP
+953 ENTTVP
-959 VQGATFSITAEGED
+959 VQGATFSITPEGED
-973 ETKLGTTNNSGT
+973 DTKLGTTNNSGT

-1011 ETEVKFKVIVQDDKL
+1011 ETEVKFKVTVQDDKL

-1036 LKEYNITQA
+1036 LKEYSITQA

-1077 LAGVKYKLEEEGLG
+1077 LAGVKYKLEGEGLG

-1216 ATYTTDETGVLTIPN
+1216 ATYTTDDTGVLTIPN

-1272 GALELEILGDNF
+1272 GALELEVLGDNF

-1322 FVIKEIDESYN
+1322 FVIKEIDENYN

-1358 TFPLDEEIYPWSKL
+1358 TFPLDEETYPWSKL

-1403 ISFEWAVSA
+1403 ISFEWAVSS

-1438 KIGGNKNVTDYNDLS
+1438 KIGGNKEVTDYNDLS

-1530 EFAENEADRTYYF
+1530 ELAENEADRTYYF

-1604 NVSYYS
+1604 NDSYYS

-1731 TDGSINGETTISAN
+1731 TDGNINYETTISAN

-1885 ISGDSD
+1885 ISGNSD
-1891 GFVIKYDS
+1891 GFVIKYDAE
-1899 DGNQAWYKQV
+1899 GNQAWYKQV

-1986 QITTDVEEVNGVKGG
+1986 QITTDVEEVDGVKGG

-2012 VVEYGKDSTKEIK
+2012 IVEYGKDSTKEIK

-2073 NTASSVLVHHYVDGT
+2073 NTASSVLVHHYIDGT

-2216 KDGIVVTYY
+2216 KDGVVVTYY

-2280 IPDENY
+2280 VPDENY

-2336 YYIEGTTNKVPLQ
+2336 YYIEGTTDKVPLQ
-2349 DGGTAEDVT
+2349 DGGTADDVT

-2369 KEAVN
+2369 KPADN
-2374 VNNKYELVA
+2374 VNSMYEL
-2383 IPTNASGTM
+2383 ISTPTNASGTM
-2392 TRDTIVVIYY
+2392 TKDTIEVIYY
-2402 YKLKETSVIVHHYI
+2402 YKLKATSVLVHHYKENT
-2416 DGTENKVPSKDGGV
+2416 TEKLSNDV
-2430 VEDETMTGKVDDTYT
+2430 TMNGEVGDSYT
-2445 TKVSTNIANNYE
+2445 TQVATDIPQNYE
-2457 VIASKLPANASGT
+2457 LVATPANATGS
-2470 MTVEQIVVTYY
+2470 MTEEQIVVTYY
-2481 YQLKTPTLESN
+2481 Y
-2492 ISKTSTLNKV
+2492 
-2502 TEKDEEIPYTITYTA
+2502 
-2517 NIDTYIGDAEVI
+2517 
-2529 IVDTLPYEIDE
+2529 
-2540 ASSDLAGGEYN
+2540 
-2551 ATAKTITWKETIT
+2551 
-2564 GIDTFANIK
+2564 
-2573 KQVNITKEIKVKYK
+2573 
-2587 NLDVTQA
+2587 
-2594 NVTNKVTGT
+2594 
-2603 INLKTPAKT
+2603 
-2612 DVAEATKN
+2612 
-2620 IPTEFKKAIKV
+2620 
-2631 TKVWND
+2631 
-2637 NNNIAEKRPANV
+2637 
-2649 TLVLTGDS
+2649 
-2657 KTYKQQLT
+2657 
-2665 SANAVAGDTN
+2665 
-2675 TWEYTFV
+2675 
-2682 DLPKYDTTGN
+2682 
-2692 EIAYVL
+2692 
-2698 SEENL
+2698 
-2703 TSTFYTSSV
+2703 
-2712 NQEAKTVT
+2712 
-2720 NTFNVPDQ
+2720 
-2728 KITVTVHKAW
+2728 
-2738 DDNSNSA
+2738 
-2745 GKRPTEV
+2745 
-2752 TLTLT
+2752 
-2757 GTGEGIN
+2757 
-2764 ITKEQKL
+2764 
-2771 TSANVASGNNNVW
+2771 
-2784 EYTFVDL
+2784 
-2791 PKYDNY
+2791 
-2797 GDEVEYTVNEKDLNT
+2797 
-2812 EFYIKSSVEQTTKTV
+2812 
-2827 TNTFQ
+2827 
-2832 VPGDK
+2832 
-2837 VEIPVTKIWDDNNDE
+2837 
-2852 AKKRPASVTLQVK
+2852 
-2865 NGTKIVAEETVTEA
+2865 
-2879 DEWKHTF
+2879 
-2886 SVPKYDENGDVI
+2886 
-2898 TYTIAEKDLGNIF
+2898 
-2911 YTAENTVID
+2911 
-2920 QEAKTITNKFVVPDE
+2920 
-2935 KISIP
+2935 
-2940 VTKIW
+2940 
-2945 DDNNNSVGKRP
+2945 
-2956 EKVTMVLTAT
+2956 
-2966 TRSQSIILS
+2966 
-2975 EFGAEGEQFKH
+2975 
-2986 ELTAANAVEG
+2986 
-2996 DSNTWEYVFTDL
+2996 
-3008 PKYDKYGNTLSYELT
+3008 
-3023 EELDSIYYKE
+3023 
-3033 NYRDD
+3033 
-3038 LSYYTITNTFK
+3038 
-3049 VPADKISI
+3049 
-3057 PVVKV
+3057 
-3062 WNDNNN
+3062 
-3068 TANKRPDN
+3068 
-3076 VVLVLTGNDG
+3076 
-3086 SEARKV
+3086 
-3092 TLGGQYADPT
+3092 
-3102 NGNRWLYTFTDLPK
+3102 
-3116 YNATNGDEIVYTLS
+3116 
-3130 EEKINSKFYTTSVNQ
+3130 
-3145 ETKTVTN
+3145 
-3152 TFSVPDEKVPVTVSK
+3152 
-3167 VWNDNNNSA
+3167 
-3176 GKRPTNVTIAIS
+3176 
-3188 GNGKTEKV
+3188 
-3196 TLNSG
+3196 
-3201 NVITNDNIWEYIFTD
+3201 
-3216 LPKYDANGDE
+3216 
-3226 IVYTIAEEL
+3226 
-3235 SDEENNKFYTSN
+3235 
-3247 INQES
+3247 
-3252 KTITNTFSVP
+3252 
-3262 DEKVSVTVTKV
+3262 
-3273 WDDNSNSA
+3273 
-3281 GKRPTNITLKV
+3281 
-3292 TGNGQEYTK
+3292 
-3301 EITEA
+3301 
-3306 HKEASNSNNWKY
+3306 
-3318 TFTDLPKYDANG
+3318 
-3330 DEITYTIDEKDT
+3330 
-3342 NSKFYTKTSVN
+3342 
-3353 QTTKTIVNTFQ
+3353 
-3364 VPGENVTIPVTKI
+3364 
-3377 WDDDNNKAKKR
+3377 
-3388 PESVT
+3388 
-3393 LQVKNGE
+3393 
-3400 QVVAEQPVT
+3400 
-3409 VDTEWKHE
+3409 
-3417 FTVPKYD
+3417 
-3424 SNGNEIVYTIDE
+3424 
-3436 ADLNNK
+3436 
-3442 YYEKGNVDQTAR
+3442 
-3454 TITNV
+3454 
-3459 SKYGKVTVH
+3459 
-3468 YYIMNTDGTTTTIR
+3468 
-3482 VPDTNGTEIQDVL
+3482 
-3495 IEGKQGEN
+3495 
-3503 YDTTPAENVKQNY
+3503 
-3516 ELVAEKLPA
+3516 
-3525 NATGTI
+3525 
-3531 TAEDTEVIYYYRLK
+3531 RLK
-3545 TPSVTNN
+3545 TPN
-3552 ITKTG
+3552 ITNQVINKTG

-3568 SYTVTYTANVAD
+3568 SYTVTYTANVTD

-3604 AGGVYDSAS
+3604 AGGTYDSAS
-3613 KTITWKENVSDIN
+3613 KTITWKDNVSNID
-3626 SYTGNGTVNV
+3626 SYNGNGTVNV

-3644 VGLDI
+3644 VGIDI
-3649 NQEKVVNNV
+3649 MTTDRVVNNV

-3665 APEKT
+3665 TPEKT
-3670 SEDTTSSF
+3670 SEDVTGSQEST
-3678 DTPIYKAIISSEKLV
+3678 IYKAIISSEKLV
-3693 DKTEAI
+3693 DKTEAR
-3699 EGEKVTYTVRIAN
+3699 EGEKVTYTIRITN
-3712 EGNLAKTVTVR
+3712 EGNLPKTVTVR

-3804 TKANITAHKEAEPVS
+3804 TKANITAHKEAEPAS

-3859 GSVKIDNI
+3859 GSVKIDNV
-3867 ADSTKTATDLA
+3867 ADSTKTATDLQ
-3878 NGITLNVPMSTE
+3878 NGISITVGVGAE

-3935 EEQSISKNGTATI
+3935 EEQHISKNGTATI
-3948 ESLNGEITYNINYTA
+3948 ENLNSEITYNINYTA

-3971 ATVKLVDKLPYAI
+3971 ATVKLIDTLPYAI
-3984 DEAKSDLAGGTYD
+3984 DEARSDLAGGTYD

-4002 ITWEEAVEGIQLT
+4002 ITWKEAVEGIQLT

-4025 VKVVYIGISQET
+4025 VKVVYTGISQET

-4047 IEYETPEMISDEVT
+4047 IEYETPEMTSDEVT

-4100 SDGSEYTKELAKPGT
+4100 SDGSEYTKEVAKPGT

-4208 PDVVIEGKEGT
+4208 ADVVIEGKEGDPYT
-4219 SYETEPATNI
+4219 TAEANNI
-4229 NEKYELVAEKLPA
+4229 NEKYELVAERLPA

-4358 NPETHEIVK
+4358 NPETHDIVK

-4586 PTLHKGHVGDE
+4586 PTLHEGHVGDE

-4612 TDKDGNNVLPENAT
+4612 TDKDGNNVLPENAA
-4626 GTMTAEKIVVNYYY
+4626 GTMTEEKIVVNYYY

-4654 TGKELEEINPETGEL
+4654 TGKEIEEINPETGEL

-4676 EGFNQDEYE
+4676 EGFNQDKYE

-4710 IVKDEEGNDI
+4710 IVKDEEGNDV

-4753 RAPENGKLEKVEIY
+4753 RAPTNGKLEKVEIY
-4767 RKSTENTSV
+4767 RKSTESTSV
-4776 QVEYKIKVM
+4776 QVEYKIKVS
-4785 NTGEVNGN
+4785 NTGEVSGN
-4793 ATIEENIPEGMNLA
+4793 ATIEENIPEGMSLA

-4843 TGENMGEKANEAKLV
+4843 TGENMGEKANEVKLV

>member
-1 MKRER
+1 MKGKR
-6 TKKITLSISILAVV
+6 TKKITLSISALAVV

-30 VNTQNKKAKLLA
+30 VNTQNQKAKLLA

-164 VNASNFGNDINK
+164 VNASNFGNDTNK

-197 QISKTVDFNVDWY
+197 QISKKVDFNVDWY
-210 GSVTASIYNYTGTQ
+210 GSVTASISNYTGTQ

-258 LEGNIPTVNGY
+258 LEGTIPTVNGY

-314 TFTFKVTYPYELYES
+314 TFNFKVTYPYELYES

-337 QVPVKAY
+337 IVPVKAY

-358 VQSNIAERNITFL
+358 IQSNIAERNITFL
-371 WRKTEGSVARFD
+371 WRKPEGSVARFD

-409 TAEETED
+409 TAEETEN
-416 LYEVRWYAYTGN
+416 LYEVRWYAYTGD

-535 NIKEIDDNVLTA
+535 NIKEINDNVLTA

-565 GNVKTEGTAEYTKIN
+565 GNVKTEGSAEYTKIN

-588 EEPIAVASITVN
+588 EEPISVASITVN

-615 TITTR
+615 KITTR

-641 VLDVE
+641 ILDVE

-659 LAYEIVEQDGK
+659 LAYEIIEKDGK

-732 NVTENVNYATDTLN
+732 NLTENVNYSTDTLN
-746 IVALSSLLT
+746 IVAPSSLLT

-783 TATVNVSVTNNFSG
+783 TATVNVSVTNNYSG

-908 DVSYSTHAVYFCL
+908 DVSYSAHAVYFCL
-921 DTAEGKFK
+921 DTAEGKFR

-942 RKYHLNMQKVK
+942 RKYHLNMTKVK
-953 EDTTVP
+953 ENTTVP
-959 VQGATFSITAEGED
+959 VQGATFSITPEGED
-973 ETKLGTTNNSGT
+973 DTKLGTTNNSGT

-1011 ETEVKFKVIVQDDKL
+1011 ETEVKFKVTVQDDKL

-1036 LKEYNITQA
+1036 LKEYSITQA

-1077 LAGVKYKLEEEGLG
+1077 LAGVKYKLEGEGLG

-1216 ATYTTDETGVLTIPN
+1216 ATYTTDDTGVLTIPN

-1272 GALELEILGDNF
+1272 GALELEVLGDNF

-1322 FVIKEIDESYN
+1322 FVIKEIDENYN

-1358 TFPLDEEIYPWSKL
+1358 TFPLDEETYPWSKL

-1403 ISFEWAVSA
+1403 ISFEWAVSS

-1438 KIGGNKNVTDYNDLS
+1438 KIGGNKEVTDYNDLS

-1530 EFAENEADRTYYF
+1530 ELAENEADRTYYF

-1604 NVSYYS
+1604 NDSYYS

-1731 TDGSINGETTISAN
+1731 TDGNINYETTISAN

-1885 ISGDSD
+1885 ISGNSD
-1891 GFVIKYDS
+1891 GFVIKYDAE
-1899 DGNQAWYKQV
+1899 GNQAWYKQV

-1986 QITTDVEEVNGVKGG
+1986 QITTDVEEVDGVKGG

-2012 VVEYGKDSTKEIK
+2012 IVEYGKDSTKEIK

-2073 NTASSVLVHHYVDGT
+2073 NTASSVLVHHYIDGT

-2216 KDGIVVTYY
+2216 KDGVVVTYY

-2280 IPDENY
+2280 VPDENY

-2336 YYIEGTTNKVPLQ
+2336 YYIEGTTDKVPLQ
-2349 DGGTAEDVT
+2349 DGGTADDVT

-2369 KEAVN
+2369 KPADN
-2374 VNNKYELVA
+2374 VNSMYEL
-2383 IPTNASGTM
+2383 ISTPTNASGTM
-2392 TRDTIVVIYY
+2392 TKDTIEVIYY
-2402 YKLKETSVIVHHYI
+2402 YKLKATSVLVHHYKENT
-2416 DGTENKVPSKDGGV
+2416 TEKLSNDV
-2430 VEDETMTGKVDDTYT
+2430 TMNGEVGDSYT
-2445 TKVSTNIANNYE
+2445 TQVATDIPQNYE
-2457 VIASKLPANASGT
+2457 LVATPANATGS
-2470 MTVEQIVVTYY
+2470 MTEEQIVVTYY
-2481 YQLKTPTLESN
+2481 Y
-2492 ISKTSTLNKV
+2492 
-2502 TEKDEEIPYTITYTA
+2502 
-2517 NIDTYIGDAEVI
+2517 
-2529 IVDTLPYEIDE
+2529 
-2540 ASSDLAGGEYN
+2540 
-2551 ATAKTITWKETIT
+2551 
-2564 GIDTFANIK
+2564 
-2573 KQVNITKEIKVKYK
+2573 
-2587 NLDVTQA
+2587 
-2594 NVTNKVTGT
+2594 
-2603 INLKTPAKT
+2603 
-2612 DVAEATKN
+2612 
-2620 IPTEFKKAIKV
+2620 
-2631 TKVWND
+2631 
-2637 NNNIAEKRPANV
+2637 
-2649 TLVLTGDS
+2649 
-2657 KTYKQQLT
+2657 
-2665 SANAVAGDTN
+2665 
-2675 TWEYTFV
+2675 
-2682 DLPKYDTTGN
+2682 
-2692 EIAYVL
+2692 
-2698 SEENL
+2698 
-2703 TSTFYTSSV
+2703 
-2712 NQEAKTVT
+2712 
-2720 NTFNVPDQ
+2720 
-2728 KITVTVHKAW
+2728 
-2738 DDNSNSA
+2738 
-2745 GKRPTEV
+2745 
-2752 TLTLT
+2752 
-2757 GTGEGIN
+2757 
-2764 ITKEQKL
+2764 
-2771 TSANVASGNNNVW
+2771 
-2784 EYTFVDL
+2784 
-2791 PKYDNY
+2791 
-2797 GDEVEYTVNEKDLNT
+2797 
-2812 EFYIKSSVEQTTKTV
+2812 
-2827 TNTFQ
+2827 
-2832 VPGDK
+2832 
-2837 VEIPVTKIWDDNNDE
+2837 
-2852 AKKRPASVTLQVK
+2852 
-2865 NGTKIVAEETVTEA
+2865 
-2879 DEWKHTF
+2879 
-2886 SVPKYDENGDVI
+2886 
-2898 TYTIAEKDLGNIF
+2898 
-2911 YTAENTVID
+2911 
-2920 QEAKTITNKFVVPDE
+2920 
-2935 KISIP
+2935 
-2940 VTKIW
+2940 
-2945 DDNNNSVGKRP
+2945 
-2956 EKVTMVLTAT
+2956 
-2966 TRSQSIILS
+2966 
-2975 EFGAEGEQFKH
+2975 
-2986 ELTAANAVEG
+2986 
-2996 DSNTWEYVFTDL
+2996 
-3008 PKYDKYGNTLSYELT
+3008 
-3023 EELDSIYYKE
+3023 
-3033 NYRDD
+3033 
-3038 LSYYTITNTFK
+3038 
-3049 VPADKISI
+3049 
-3057 PVVKV
+3057 
-3062 WNDNNN
+3062 
-3068 TANKRPDN
+3068 
-3076 VVLVLTGNDG
+3076 
-3086 SEARKV
+3086 
-3092 TLGGQYADPT
+3092 
-3102 NGNRWLYTFTDLPK
+3102 
-3116 YNATNGDEIVYTLS
+3116 
-3130 EEKINSKFYTTSVNQ
+3130 
-3145 ETKTVTN
+3145 
-3152 TFSVPDEKVPVTVSK
+3152 
-3167 VWNDNNNSA
+3167 
-3176 GKRPTNVTIAIS
+3176 
-3188 GNGKTEKV
+3188 
-3196 TLNSG
+3196 
-3201 NVITNDNIWEYIFTD
+3201 
-3216 LPKYDANGDE
+3216 
-3226 IVYTIAEEL
+3226 
-3235 SDEENNKFYTSN
+3235 
-3247 INQES
+3247 
-3252 KTITNTFSVP
+3252 
-3262 DEKVSVTVTKV
+3262 
-3273 WDDNSNSA
+3273 
-3281 GKRPTNITLKV
+3281 
-3292 TGNGQEYTK
+3292 
-3301 EITEA
+3301 
-3306 HKEASNSNNWKY
+3306 
-3318 TFTDLPKYDANG
+3318 
-3330 DEITYTIDEKDT
+3330 
-3342 NSKFYTKTSVN
+3342 
-3353 QTTKTIVNTFQ
+3353 
-3364 VPGENVTIPVTKI
+3364 
-3377 WDDDNNKAKKR
+3377 
-3388 PESVT
+3388 
-3393 LQVKNGE
+3393 
-3400 QVVAEQPVT
+3400 
-3409 VDTEWKHE
+3409 
-3417 FTVPKYD
+3417 
-3424 SNGNEIVYTIDE
+3424 
-3436 ADLNNK
+3436 
-3442 YYEKGNVDQTAR
+3442 
-3454 TITNV
+3454 
-3459 SKYGKVTVH
+3459 
-3468 YYIMNTDGTTTTIR
+3468 
-3482 VPDTNGTEIQDVL
+3482 
-3495 IEGKQGEN
+3495 
-3503 YDTTPAENVKQNY
+3503 
-3516 ELVAEKLPA
+3516 
-3525 NATGTI
+3525 
-3531 TAEDTEVIYYYRLK
+3531 RLK
-3545 TPSVTNN
+3545 TPN
-3552 ITKTG
+3552 ITNQVINKTG

-3568 SYTVTYTANVAD
+3568 SYTVTYTANVTD

-3604 AGGVYDSAS
+3604 AGGTYDSAS
-3613 KTITWKENVSDIN
+3613 KTITWKDNVSNID
-3626 SYTGNGTVNV
+3626 SYNGNGTVNV

-3644 VGLDI
+3644 VGIDI
-3649 NQEKVVNNV
+3649 MTTDRVVNNV

-3665 APEKT
+3665 TPEKT
-3670 SEDTTSSF
+3670 SEDVTGSQEST
-3678 DTPIYKAIISSEKLV
+3678 IYKAIISSEKLV
-3693 DKTEAI
+3693 DKTEAR
-3699 EGEKVTYTVRIAN
+3699 EGEKVTYTIRITN
-3712 EGNLAKTVTVR
+3712 EGNLPKTVTVR

-3804 TKANITAHKEAEPVS
+3804 TKANITAHKEAEPAS

-3859 GSVKIDNI
+3859 GSVKIDNV
-3867 ADSTKTATDLA
+3867 ADSTKTATDLQ
-3878 NGITLNVPMSTE
+3878 NGISITVGVGAE

-3935 EEQSISKNGTATI
+3935 EEQHISKNGTATI
-3948 ESLNGEITYNINYTA
+3948 ENLNSEITYNINYTA

-3971 ATVKLVDKLPYAI
+3971 ATVKLIDTLPYAI
-3984 DEAKSDLAGGTYD
+3984 DEARSDLAGGTYD

-4002 ITWEEAVEGIQLT
+4002 ITWKEAVEGIQLT

-4025 VKVVYIGISQET
+4025 VKVVYTGISQET

-4047 IEYETPEMISDEVT
+4047 IEYETPEMTSDEVT

-4100 SDGSEYTKELAKPGT
+4100 SDGSEYTKEVAKPGT

-4208 PDVVIEGKEGT
+4208 ADVVIEGKEGDPYT
-4219 SYETEPATNI
+4219 TAEANNI
-4229 NEKYELVAEKLPA
+4229 NEKYELVAERLPA

-4358 NPETHEIVK
+4358 NPETHDIVK

-4586 PTLHKGHVGDE
+4586 PTLHEGHVGDE

-4612 TDKDGNNVLPENAT
+4612 TDKDGNNVLPENAA
-4626 GTMTAEKIVVNYYY
+4626 GTMTEEKIVVNYYY

-4654 TGKELEEINPETGEL
+4654 TGKEIEEINPETGEL

-4676 EGFNQDEYE
+4676 EGFNQDKYE

-4710 IVKDEEGNDI
+4710 IVKDEEGNDV

-4753 RAPENGKLEKVEIY
+4753 RAPTNGKLEKVEIY
-4767 RKSTENTSV
+4767 RKSTESTSV
-4776 QVEYKIKVM
+4776 QVEYKIKVS
-4785 NTGEVNGN
+4785 NTGEVSGN
-4793 ATIEENIPEGMNLA
+4793 ATIEENIPEGMSLA

-4843 TGENMGEKANEAKLV
+4843 TGENMGEKANEVKLV

>member
-1 MKRER
+1 MKGKR
-6 TKKITLSISILAVV
+6 TKKITLSISALAVV

-30 VNTQNKKAKLLA
+30 VNTQNQKAKLLA

-164 VNASNFGNDINK
+164 VNASNFGNDTNK

-258 LEGNIPTVNGY
+258 LEGTIPTVNGY

-314 TFTFKVTYPYELYES
+314 TFNFKVTYPYELYES

-337 QVPVKAY
+337 IVPVKAY

-358 VQSNIAERNITFL
+358 IQSNIAERNITFL
-371 WRKTEGSVARFD
+371 WRKPEGSVARFD

-416 LYEVRWYAYTGN
+416 LYEVRWYAYTGD

-565 GNVKTEGTAEYTKIN
+565 GNVKTEGSTEYTKIN

-588 EEPIAVASITVN
+588 EEPISVASITVN

-732 NVTENVNYATDTLN
+732 NLTENVNYSTDTLN
-746 IVALSSLLT
+746 IVAPSSLLT

-783 TATVNVSVTNNFSG
+783 TATVNVSVTNNYSG
-797 TISEVSILGKIPFK
+797 TISEVSILGKIPFE

-839 DMKDKVTV
+839 DMQDKFTV

-857 DLNDGENGWTTT
+857 DLNDSENGWTTT

-908 DVSYSTHAVYFCL
+908 DVSYSAHAVYFCL
-921 DTAEGKFK
+921 DTAEGKFR

-942 RKYHLNMQKVK
+942 RKYHLNMTKVK
-953 EDTTVP
+953 ENTTVP

-1011 ETEVKFKVIVQDDKL
+1011 ETEVKFKVTVQDDKL

-1036 LKEYNITQA
+1036 LKEYSITQA

-1077 LAGVKYKLEEEGLG
+1077 LAGVKYKLEGEGLG

-1216 ATYTTDETGVLTIPN
+1216 ATYTTDDTGVLTIPN

-1263 QFRVKRNTE
+1263 QFRVKRVDGNLQ
-1272 GALELEILGDNF
+1272 LEVLNDNF

-1322 FVIKEIDESYN
+1322 FVIKEIDENYN

-1358 TFPLDEEIYPWSKL
+1358 TFPLDEETYPWSKL

-1403 ISFEWAVSA
+1403 ISFEWAVSS
-1412 ESASYDYVYY
+1412 ENASYDYVYY

-1438 KIGGNKNVTDYNDLS
+1438 KIGGNSSITDYNDLS

-1465 YKIAFTYRTDSSNS
+1465 YKIAFTYRTDGSNS
-1479 YGLDSGFVK
+1479 EGLDSGFVK

-1530 EFAENEADRTYYF
+1530 ELAENEADRTYYF

-1604 NVSYYS
+1604 NDSYYS

-1731 TDGSINGETTISAN
+1731 TDGNINYETTISAN

-1750 MDGYNSQDV
+1750 MDGYNSQNV

-1891 GFVIKYDS
+1891 GFAIKYDS

-2130 NASGTFTQEEQVITY
+2130 NASGTFKQEEQVITY

-2170 SGELAQDVVTKG
+2170 SGELAQDVITKG

-2207 PSNANGIYS
+2207 PENANGIYT
-2216 KDGIVVTYY
+2216 KDGVVVTYY
-2225 YKAKNVEVTTT
+2225 YKAKKVEVTTT

-2258 GQNQKPYETV
+2258 GQNQNPYETV
-2268 VYGEDSKNDIVA
+2268 IYGEDSQNDIVA

-2369 KEAVN
+2369 KPADN
-2374 VNNKYELVA
+2374 VNSMYEL
-2383 IPTNASGTM
+2383 ISTPTNASGTM
-2392 TRDTIVVIYY
+2392 TKDTIEVIYY
-2402 YKLKETSVIVHHYI
+2402 YKLKATSVLVHHYKENT
-2416 DGTENKVPSKDGGV
+2416 TEKLSNDV
-2430 VEDETMTGKVDDTYT
+2430 TMNGEVGDSYT
-2445 TKVSTNIANNYE
+2445 TQVATDIPQNYE
-2457 VIASKLPANASGT
+2457 LVATPANATGS
-2470 MTVEQIVVTYY
+2470 MTEEQIVVTYY
-2481 YQLKTPTLESN
+2481 Y
-2492 ISKTSTLNKV
+2492 
-2502 TEKDEEIPYTITYTA
+2502 
-2517 NIDTYIGDAEVI
+2517 
-2529 IVDTLPYEIDE
+2529 
-2540 ASSDLAGGEYN
+2540 
-2551 ATAKTITWKETIT
+2551 
-2564 GIDTFANIK
+2564 
-2573 KQVNITKEIKVKYK
+2573 
-2587 NLDVTQA
+2587 
-2594 NVTNKVTGT
+2594 
-2603 INLKTPAKT
+2603 
-2612 DVAEATKN
+2612 
-2620 IPTEFKKAIKV
+2620 
-2631 TKVWND
+2631 
-2637 NNNIAEKRPANV
+2637 
-2649 TLVLTGDS
+2649 
-2657 KTYKQQLT
+2657 
-2665 SANAVAGDTN
+2665 
-2675 TWEYTFV
+2675 
-2682 DLPKYDTTGN
+2682 
-2692 EIAYVL
+2692 
-2698 SEENL
+2698 
-2703 TSTFYTSSV
+2703 
-2712 NQEAKTVT
+2712 
-2720 NTFNVPDQ
+2720 
-2728 KITVTVHKAW
+2728 
-2738 DDNSNSA
+2738 
-2745 GKRPTEV
+2745 
-2752 TLTLT
+2752 
-2757 GTGEGIN
+2757 
-2764 ITKEQKL
+2764 
-2771 TSANVASGNNNVW
+2771 
-2784 EYTFVDL
+2784 
-2791 PKYDNY
+2791 
-2797 GDEVEYTVNEKDLNT
+2797 
-2812 EFYIKSSVEQTTKTV
+2812 
-2827 TNTFQ
+2827 
-2832 VPGDK
+2832 
-2837 VEIPVTKIWDDNNDE
+2837 
-2852 AKKRPASVTLQVK
+2852 
-2865 NGTKIVAEETVTEA
+2865 
-2879 DEWKHTF
+2879 
-2886 SVPKYDENGDVI
+2886 
-2898 TYTIAEKDLGNIF
+2898 
-2911 YTAENTVID
+2911 
-2920 QEAKTITNKFVVPDE
+2920 
-2935 KISIP
+2935 
-2940 VTKIW
+2940 
-2945 DDNNNSVGKRP
+2945 
-2956 EKVTMVLTAT
+2956 
-2966 TRSQSIILS
+2966 
-2975 EFGAEGEQFKH
+2975 
-2986 ELTAANAVEG
+2986 
-2996 DSNTWEYVFTDL
+2996 
-3008 PKYDKYGNTLSYELT
+3008 
-3023 EELDSIYYKE
+3023 
-3033 NYRDD
+3033 
-3038 LSYYTITNTFK
+3038 
-3049 VPADKISI
+3049 
-3057 PVVKV
+3057 
-3062 WNDNNN
+3062 
-3068 TANKRPDN
+3068 
-3076 VVLVLTGNDG
+3076 
-3086 SEARKV
+3086 
-3092 TLGGQYADPT
+3092 
-3102 NGNRWLYTFTDLPK
+3102 
-3116 YNATNGDEIVYTLS
+3116 
-3130 EEKINSKFYTTSVNQ
+3130 
-3145 ETKTVTN
+3145 
-3152 TFSVPDEKVPVTVSK
+3152 
-3167 VWNDNNNSA
+3167 
-3176 GKRPTNVTIAIS
+3176 
-3188 GNGKTEKV
+3188 
-3196 TLNSG
+3196 
-3201 NVITNDNIWEYIFTD
+3201 
-3216 LPKYDANGDE
+3216 
-3226 IVYTIAEEL
+3226 
-3235 SDEENNKFYTSN
+3235 
-3247 INQES
+3247 
-3252 KTITNTFSVP
+3252 
-3262 DEKVSVTVTKV
+3262 
-3273 WDDNSNSA
+3273 
-3281 GKRPTNITLKV
+3281 
-3292 TGNGQEYTK
+3292 
-3301 EITEA
+3301 
-3306 HKEASNSNNWKY
+3306 
-3318 TFTDLPKYDANG
+3318 
-3330 DEITYTIDEKDT
+3330 
-3342 NSKFYTKTSVN
+3342 
-3353 QTTKTIVNTFQ
+3353 
-3364 VPGENVTIPVTKI
+3364 
-3377 WDDDNNKAKKR
+3377 
-3388 PESVT
+3388 
-3393 LQVKNGE
+3393 
-3400 QVVAEQPVT
+3400 
-3409 VDTEWKHE
+3409 
-3417 FTVPKYD
+3417 
-3424 SNGNEIVYTIDE
+3424 
-3436 ADLNNK
+3436 
-3442 YYEKGNVDQTAR
+3442 
-3454 TITNV
+3454 
-3459 SKYGKVTVH
+3459 
-3468 YYIMNTDGTTTTIR
+3468 
-3482 VPDTNGTEIQDVL
+3482 
-3495 IEGKQGEN
+3495 
-3503 YDTTPAENVKQNY
+3503 
-3516 ELVAEKLPA
+3516 
-3525 NATGTI
+3525 
-3531 TAEDTEVIYYYRLK
+3531 RLK
-3545 TPSVTNN
+3545 TPN
-3552 ITKTG
+3552 ITNQVINKTG

-3568 SYTVTYTANVAD
+3568 SYTVTYTANVTD

-3594 YEIDEAKSDL
+3594 YAIDEAKSDL
-3604 AGGVYDSAS
+3604 AGGTYDSAS

-3644 VGLDI
+3644 VDLDM

-3665 APEKT
+3665 TPEKT
-3670 SEDTTSSF
+3670 SEEVTGSQEST
-3678 DTPIYKAIISSEKLV
+3678 IYKAIISSEKLV

-3699 EGEKVTYTVRIAN
+3699 EGEKVTYTIRITN

-3859 GSVKIDNI
+3859 GSIKIDNV
-3867 ADSTKTATDLA
+3867 ADSTKTATDLQ
-3878 NGITLNVPMSTE
+3878 NGISITVGVGAE

-3935 EEQSISKNGTATI
+3935 EEQHISKNGTATI
-3948 ESLNGEITYNINYTA
+3948 DSLNGEITYNINYTA

-3971 ATVKLVDKLPYAI
+3971 ATVKLIDTLPYAI
-3984 DEAKSDLAGGTYD
+3984 DEARSDLAGGTYD

-4002 ITWEEAVEGIQLT
+4002 ITWKEAVEGIQLT

-4025 VKVVYIGISQET
+4025 VKVVYTGISQET

-4047 IEYETPEMISDEVT
+4047 IEYETPEMESDEVT

-4100 SDGSEYTKELAKPGT
+4100 SDGSEYTKEVAKPGT

-4181 VTVHHYIMNTDGS
+4181 VTVHQYIMNTDGS

-4208 PDVVIEGKEGT
+4208 PDVVIEGKEGAPYT
-4219 SYETEPATNI
+4219 TAEANNI
-4229 NEKYELVAEKLPA
+4229 NEKYELVAERLPA

-4280 TDDSNNLVLTAQEK
+4280 TDDLNNLVLTAQEK

-4387 KDFVGYKLVE
+4387 KEFVGYKLVE

-4586 PTLHKGHVGDE
+4586 PTLHEGHVGDE

-4612 TDKDGNNVLPENAT
+4612 TDKDGNNVLPENAA
-4626 GTMTAEKIVVNYYY
+4626 GTMTEEKIVVNYYY
-4640 NQPAKVIVHYVEKA
+4640 NQPAKVVVHYVEKA
-4654 TGKELEEINPETGEL
+4654 TGKEIEEINPETGEL

-4734 PFNIGVEKEITG
+4734 PFNIGVDKEITG
-4746 IIVNGER
+4746 IAVNGER
-4753 RAPENGKLEKVEIY
+4753 REPTNGKLEKVEIY
-4767 RKSTENTSV
+4767 RKSTESTSV
-4776 QVEYKIKVM
+4776 QVEYKIKVS
-4785 NTGEVNGN
+4785 NTGEVSGN
-4793 ATIEENIPEGMNLA
+4793 ATIEENIPEGMSLA

-4843 TGENMGEKANEAKLV
+4843 TGENMGEKANEVKLV

>member
-1 MKRER
+1 MKGKR
-6 TKKITLSISILAVV
+6 TKKITLSISALAVV

-30 VNTQNKKAKLLA
+30 VNTQNQKAKLLA

-164 VNASNFGNDINK
+164 VNASNFGNDTNK

-197 QISKTVDFNVDWY
+197 QISKKVDFNVDWY
-210 GSVTASIYNYTGTQ
+210 GSVTASISNYTGTQ

-258 LEGNIPTVNGY
+258 LEGTIPTVNGY

-314 TFTFKVTYPYELYES
+314 TFNFKVTYPYELYES

-337 QVPVKAY
+337 IVPVKAY

-358 VQSNIAERNITFL
+358 IQSNIAERNITFL
-371 WRKTEGSVARFD
+371 WRKPEGSVARFD

-409 TAEETED
+409 TAEETEN
-416 LYEVRWYAYTGN
+416 LYEVRWYAYTGD

-535 NIKEIDDNVLTA
+535 NIKEINDNVLTA

-565 GNVKTEGTAEYTKIN
+565 GNVKTEGSAEYTKIN

-588 EEPIAVASITVN
+588 EEPISVASITVN

-615 TITTR
+615 KITTR

-641 VLDVE
+641 ILDVE

-659 LAYEIVEQDGK
+659 LAYEIIEKDGK

-732 NVTENVNYATDTLN
+732 NLTENVNYSTDTLN
-746 IVALSSLLT
+746 IVAPSSLLT

-783 TATVNVSVTNNFSG
+783 TATVNVSVTNNYSG
-797 TISEVSILGKIPFK
+797 TISEVSILGKIPFE

-839 DMKDKVTV
+839 DMQDKFTV

-857 DLNDGENGWTTT
+857 DLNDSENGWTTT

-908 DVSYSTHAVYFCL
+908 DVSYSAHAVYFCL
-921 DTAEGKFK
+921 DTAEGKFR

-942 RKYHLNMQKVK
+942 RKYHLNMTKVK
-953 EDTTVP
+953 ENTTVP
-959 VQGATFSITAEGED
+959 VQGATFSITPEGED
-973 ETKLGTTNNSGT
+973 DTKLGTTNNSGT

-1011 ETEVKFKVIVQDDKL
+1011 ETEVKFKVTVQDDKL

-1036 LKEYNITQA
+1036 LKEYSITQA

-1077 LAGVKYKLEEEGLG
+1077 LAGVKYKLEGEGLG

-1216 ATYTTDETGVLTIPN
+1216 ATYTTDDTGVLTIPN

-1272 GALELEILGDNF
+1272 GALELEVLGDNF

-1322 FVIKEIDESYN
+1322 FVIKEIDENYN

-1358 TFPLDEEIYPWSKL
+1358 TFPLDEETYPWSKL

-1403 ISFEWAVSA
+1403 ISFEWAVSS

-1438 KIGGNKNVTDYNDLS
+1438 KIGGNKEVTDYNDLS

-1530 EFAENEADRTYYF
+1530 ELAENEADRTYYF

-1604 NVSYYS
+1604 NDSYYS

-1731 TDGSINGETTISAN
+1731 TDGNINYETTISAN

-1885 ISGDSD
+1885 ISGNSD
-1891 GFVIKYDS
+1891 GFVIKYDAE
-1899 DGNQAWYKQV
+1899 GNQAWYKQV

-1986 QITTDVEEVNGVKGG
+1986 QITTDVEEVDGVKGG

-2012 VVEYGKDSTKEIK
+2012 IVEYGKDSTKEIK

-2073 NTASSVLVHHYVDGT
+2073 NTASSVLVHHYIDGT

-2216 KDGIVVTYY
+2216 KDGVVVTYY

-2280 IPDENY
+2280 VPDENY

-2336 YYIEGTTNKVPLQ
+2336 YYIEGTTDKVPLQ
-2349 DGGTAEDVT
+2349 DGGTADDVT

-2369 KEAVN
+2369 KPADN
-2374 VNNKYELVA
+2374 VNSMYEL
-2383 IPTNASGTM
+2383 ISTPTNASGTM
-2392 TRDTIVVIYY
+2392 TKDTIEVIYY
-2402 YKLKETSVIVHHYI
+2402 YKLKATSVLVHHYKENT
-2416 DGTENKVPSKDGGV
+2416 TEKLSNDV
-2430 VEDETMTGKVDDTYT
+2430 TMNGEVGDSYT
-2445 TKVSTNIANNYE
+2445 TQVATDIPQNYE
-2457 VIASKLPANASGT
+2457 LVATPANATGS
-2470 MTVEQIVVTYY
+2470 MTEEQIVVTYY
-2481 YQLKTPTLESN
+2481 Y
-2492 ISKTSTLNKV
+2492 
-2502 TEKDEEIPYTITYTA
+2502 
-2517 NIDTYIGDAEVI
+2517 
-2529 IVDTLPYEIDE
+2529 
-2540 ASSDLAGGEYN
+2540 
-2551 ATAKTITWKETIT
+2551 
-2564 GIDTFANIK
+2564 
-2573 KQVNITKEIKVKYK
+2573 
-2587 NLDVTQA
+2587 
-2594 NVTNKVTGT
+2594 
-2603 INLKTPAKT
+2603 
-2612 DVAEATKN
+2612 
-2620 IPTEFKKAIKV
+2620 
-2631 TKVWND
+2631 
-2637 NNNIAEKRPANV
+2637 
-2649 TLVLTGDS
+2649 
-2657 KTYKQQLT
+2657 
-2665 SANAVAGDTN
+2665 
-2675 TWEYTFV
+2675 
-2682 DLPKYDTTGN
+2682 
-2692 EIAYVL
+2692 
-2698 SEENL
+2698 
-2703 TSTFYTSSV
+2703 
-2712 NQEAKTVT
+2712 
-2720 NTFNVPDQ
+2720 
-2728 KITVTVHKAW
+2728 
-2738 DDNSNSA
+2738 
-2745 GKRPTEV
+2745 
-2752 TLTLT
+2752 
-2757 GTGEGIN
+2757 
-2764 ITKEQKL
+2764 
-2771 TSANVASGNNNVW
+2771 
-2784 EYTFVDL
+2784 
-2791 PKYDNY
+2791 
-2797 GDEVEYTVNEKDLNT
+2797 
-2812 EFYIKSSVEQTTKTV
+2812 
-2827 TNTFQ
+2827 
-2832 VPGDK
+2832 
-2837 VEIPVTKIWDDNNDE
+2837 
-2852 AKKRPASVTLQVK
+2852 
-2865 NGTKIVAEETVTEA
+2865 
-2879 DEWKHTF
+2879 
-2886 SVPKYDENGDVI
+2886 
-2898 TYTIAEKDLGNIF
+2898 
-2911 YTAENTVID
+2911 
-2920 QEAKTITNKFVVPDE
+2920 
-2935 KISIP
+2935 
-2940 VTKIW
+2940 
-2945 DDNNNSVGKRP
+2945 
-2956 EKVTMVLTAT
+2956 
-2966 TRSQSIILS
+2966 
-2975 EFGAEGEQFKH
+2975 
-2986 ELTAANAVEG
+2986 
-2996 DSNTWEYVFTDL
+2996 
-3008 PKYDKYGNTLSYELT
+3008 
-3023 EELDSIYYKE
+3023 
-3033 NYRDD
+3033 
-3038 LSYYTITNTFK
+3038 
-3049 VPADKISI
+3049 
-3057 PVVKV
+3057 
-3062 WNDNNN
+3062 
-3068 TANKRPDN
+3068 
-3076 VVLVLTGNDG
+3076 
-3086 SEARKV
+3086 
-3092 TLGGQYADPT
+3092 
-3102 NGNRWLYTFTDLPK
+3102 
-3116 YNATNGDEIVYTLS
+3116 
-3130 EEKINSKFYTTSVNQ
+3130 
-3145 ETKTVTN
+3145 
-3152 TFSVPDEKVPVTVSK
+3152 
-3167 VWNDNNNSA
+3167 
-3176 GKRPTNVTIAIS
+3176 
-3188 GNGKTEKV
+3188 
-3196 TLNSG
+3196 
-3201 NVITNDNIWEYIFTD
+3201 
-3216 LPKYDANGDE
+3216 
-3226 IVYTIAEEL
+3226 
-3235 SDEENNKFYTSN
+3235 
-3247 INQES
+3247 
-3252 KTITNTFSVP
+3252 
-3262 DEKVSVTVTKV
+3262 
-3273 WDDNSNSA
+3273 
-3281 GKRPTNITLKV
+3281 
-3292 TGNGQEYTK
+3292 
-3301 EITEA
+3301 
-3306 HKEASNSNNWKY
+3306 
-3318 TFTDLPKYDANG
+3318 
-3330 DEITYTIDEKDT
+3330 
-3342 NSKFYTKTSVN
+3342 
-3353 QTTKTIVNTFQ
+3353 
-3364 VPGENVTIPVTKI
+3364 
-3377 WDDDNNKAKKR
+3377 
-3388 PESVT
+3388 
-3393 LQVKNGE
+3393 
-3400 QVVAEQPVT
+3400 
-3409 VDTEWKHE
+3409 
-3417 FTVPKYD
+3417 
-3424 SNGNEIVYTIDE
+3424 
-3436 ADLNNK
+3436 
-3442 YYEKGNVDQTAR
+3442 
-3454 TITNV
+3454 
-3459 SKYGKVTVH
+3459 
-3468 YYIMNTDGTTTTIR
+3468 
-3482 VPDTNGTEIQDVL
+3482 
-3495 IEGKQGEN
+3495 
-3503 YDTTPAENVKQNY
+3503 
-3516 ELVAEKLPA
+3516 
-3525 NATGTI
+3525 
-3531 TAEDTEVIYYYRLK
+3531 RLK
-3545 TPSVTNN
+3545 TPN
-3552 ITKTG
+3552 ITNQVINKTG

-3568 SYTVTYTANVAD
+3568 SYTVTYTANVTD

-3604 AGGVYDSAS
+3604 AGGTYDSAS
-3613 KTITWKENVSDIN
+3613 KTITWKDNVSNID
-3626 SYTGNGTVNV
+3626 SYNGNGTVNV
-3636 TKTFKVVY
+3636 TKNFKVVY
-3644 VGLDI
+3644 VGIDI
-3649 NQEKVVNNV
+3649 MTTDRVVNNV
-3658 KGNIKLL
+3658 RGNIKLL
-3665 APEKT
+3665 TPEKT
-3670 SEDTTSSF
+3670 SEDVTGSQEST
-3678 DTPIYKAIISSEKLV
+3678 IYKAIISSEKLV
-3693 DKTEAI
+3693 DKTEAR
-3699 EGEKVTYTVRIAN
+3699 EGEKVTYTIRITN
-3712 EGNLAKTVTVR
+3712 EGNLPKTVTVR

-3804 TKANITAHKEAEPVS
+3804 TKANITAHKEAEPAS

-3859 GSVKIDNI
+3859 GSVKIDNV
-3867 ADSTKTATDLA
+3867 ADSTKTATDLQ
-3878 NGITLNVPMSTE
+3878 NGISITVGVGAE

-3935 EEQSISKNGTATI
+3935 EEQHISKNGTATI
-3948 ESLNGEITYNINYTA
+3948 ENLNSEITYNINYTA

-3971 ATVKLVDKLPYAI
+3971 ATVKLIDTLPYAI
-3984 DEAKSDLAGGTYD
+3984 DEARSDLAGGTYD

-4002 ITWEEAVEGIQLT
+4002 ITWKEAVEGIQLT

-4025 VKVVYIGISQET
+4025 VKVVYTGISQET

-4047 IEYETPEMISDEVT
+4047 IEYETPEMTSDEVT

-4163 YDSIVTDK
+4163 YDSVVTDK

-4194 LTTTRVPDV
+4194 LTTTRVPDA

-4208 PDVVIEGKEGT
+4208 ADVVIEGKEGDPYT
-4219 SYETEPATNI
+4219 TAEANNI

-4358 NPETHEIVK
+4358 NPETHDIVK

-4586 PTLHKGHVGDE
+4586 PTLHEGHVGDE

-4612 TDKDGNNVLPENAT
+4612 TDKDGNNVLPENAA
-4626 GTMTAEKIVVNYYY
+4626 GMMTEEKIVVNYYY

-4654 TGKELEEINPETGEL
+4654 TGKEIEEINPETGEL

-4676 EGFNQDEYE
+4676 EGFNQDKYE

-4710 IVKDEEGNDI
+4710 IVKDEEGKDI
-4720 VNNTIELYYYYEAK
+4720 VNNTIDVYYYYEAK
-4734 PFNIGVEKEITG
+4734 TFNIGVEKEITG

-4753 RAPENGKLEKVEIY
+4753 RAPTNGKLEKVEIY
-4767 RKSTENTSV
+4767 RKSTESTSV
-4776 QVEYKIKVM
+4776 QVEYKIKVS
-4785 NTGEVNGN
+4785 NTGEVSGN
-4793 ATIEENIPEGMNLA
+4793 ATIEENIPEGMSLA

-4843 TGENMGEKANEAKLV
+4843 TGENMGEKANEVKLV